1 MSTLLM
7 IDGNSMANRAYY
19 GVPRLTN
26 AKGVPTNAVFGF
38 LNTLQSVVERFKP
51 DELFVA
57 FDISKKVFRHERF
70 ADYKGTRTGMP
81 EDLLTQ
87 MPLIKEA
94 LKYMNIETFGLEGY
108 EADDI
113 IGTMSAHNSALG
125 NESIILSGDRD
136 LFQLVG
142 DHVTVCFPKGKGSDM
157 ELVTPDSLQE
167 VYGLTPE
174 LVIEMKGLM
183 GDKSD
188 NIPGISGVGEKTA
201 KKLLG
206 EYGSV
211 ENLYAHVEDFKGKK
225 LYDKLVDGKD
235 DAFLS
240 KELATIKCD
249 VPIDFES
256 LDFAFDQPDV
266 AALTSFYKKLGLTKL
281 LRKLEADFGT
291 TTLGDPAEDQPELP
305 QGAVCENVETARPL
319 ISEISGERCVMICE
333 VGEDKIPTRFSWRAS
348 EKNYTVVLN
357 DRQEWD
363 RLVDALDP
371 LFDQKKVTV
380 LTDDAKKLAH
390 ALLLA
395 GCLTEQ
401 VKFDVVL
408 SDYLLQP
415 EGGDHDLARVA
426 ESCLG
431 MTIPEGEPEQHFAKL
446 ELVEQLYPQMRAKMA
461 ESGCLNLYLDV
472 ELPLAW
478 ILAQME
484 IIGVRVDTQYL
495 EKLQEEFD
503 ERIKTIEKDI
513 EIMAGEPV
521 NPNSPKQLGHILF
534 EVLELPVVKKTK
546 TGYSTS
552 AEVLETLRDN
562 HPIVGRVLDYRQL
575 AKLKST
581 YVDGLLKLVD
591 QYDRVHTS
599 FNQTVT
605 ATGRLSS
612 TAPNL
617 QNIPVRTEE
626 GKRIRRAFIP
636 IEKKNLLISAD
647 YSQIELRVLAHLSG
661 DDMLMQ
667 AFTNGEDIHRRTASE
682 VFHVPMEEV
691 TADQR
696 RTAKAVNFGIIYG
709 QSDFGLSKE
718 LGISRREAQAYIDL
732 YFSRYPLV
740 QTFINDTIANARET
754 GYVTTML
761 GRRRY
766 IKDINSRNRNL
777 RQFAERTA
785 VNSPIQGTAADIIKL
800 AMLRCDQAIEDHRID
815 AKMLLQVHDELIFE
829 VSRED
834 ALTLSQVVRQCME
847 EAVKLTVPLKVDLKA
862 GFNWQEMEKI

>member
-7 IDGNSMANRAYY
+7 IDGNSMANRAFY
-19 GVPRLTN
+19 GVPHLTN
-26 AKGVPTNAVFGF
+26 AKGVPTNAVYGF
-38 LNTLQSVVERFKP
+38 LNTLQSVIERFQP
-51 DELFVA
+51 DALFVA
-57 FDISKKVFRHERF
+57 FDISKKVFRHERY

-81 EDLLTQ
+81 EDLLVQ

-94 LKYMNIETFGLEGY
+94 LGYMNSETFGIEGY

-113 IGTMSAHNSALG
+113 IGTMSAHQTALG
-125 NESIILSGDRD
+125 GESIILSGDRD
-136 LFQLVG
+136 LFQLVSEQ
-142 DHVTVCFPKGKGSDM
+142 VTVCFPKSKGQEM
-157 ELVTPDSLQE
+157 EIVTPEYLAE
-167 VYGLTPE
+167 HYGLTPAR
-174 LVIEMKGLM
+174 VIEMKGLM

-188 NIPGISGVGEKTA
+188 NIPGINGVGEKTA
-201 KKLLG
+201 KKLLDDY
-206 EYGSV
+206 ETV
-211 ENLYAHVEDFKGKK
+211 ENLYAHLDDLKGKK
-225 LYDKLVDGKD
+225 LYDKLLAGKE
-235 DAFLS
+235 DALLS
-240 KELATIKCD
+240 KELATIKRD
-249 VPIDFES
+249 VPIDFAA
-256 LDFAFDQPDV
+256 LDFSFDQPDV
-266 AALTSFYKKLGLTKL
+266 AALTTFYKELGLTKL
-281 LRKLEADFGT
+281 LRKLEADYGT
-291 TTLGDPAEDQPELP
+291 TTLEDAVEAAPEYTGTL
-305 QGAVCENVETARPL
+305 CENVDVALARL
-319 ISEISGERCVMICE
+319 AAITEERCVLLCE
-333 VGEDKIPTRFSWRAS
+333 VGEDKLPTRFSWRVGGKNATVAVAS
-348 EKNYTVVLN
+348 RH
-357 DRQEWD
+357 DWD
-363 RLVDALDP
+363 RIVDVLDK
-371 LFDQKKVTV
+371 LFEREPFAVY
-380 LTDDAKKLAH
+380 TDDAKKLAH
-390 ALLLA
+390 ALLLS
-395 GCLTEQ
+395 GSYTEQ
-401 VKFDVVL
+401 LRFDVAL
-408 SDYLLQP
+408 AAYLLQP
-415 EGGDHDLARVA
+415 EGEHELERVYEGLLGKSLPEEEPARIFAALEAV
-426 ESCLG
+426 EELQ
-431 MTIPEGEPEQHFAKL
+431 PEMNAG
-446 ELVEQLYPQMRAKMA
+446 LVEIGAAGLY
-461 ESGCLNLYLDV
+461 SNV
-472 ELPLAW
+472 ELPLVW

-484 IIGVRVDTQYL
+484 IVGVRVDVPYL
-495 EKLQEEFD
+495 EKLQVEFD
-503 ERIKTIEKDI
+503 ERIRAIEKDI

-552 AEVLETLRDN
+552 AEVLEALRDS

-591 QYDRVHTS
+591 AHDRVHTS

-667 AFTNGEDIHRRTASE
+667 SFAKGEDIHRRTASE

-691 TADQR
+691 TAEQR

-709 QSDFGLSKE
+709 QTDYGLSRE

-740 QTFINDTIANARET
+740 QTFIHDTIEQARAQ
-754 GYVTTML
+754 GYVTTMM

-800 AMLRCDQAIEDHRID
+800 AMIHCDKAIEDNRLD

-834 ALTLSQVVRQCME
+834 ALGLSLVVRKCME
-847 EAVKLTVPLKVDLKA
+847 DALKLNVPLKVDLKA

>member
-7 IDGNSMANRAYY
+7 IDGNSMANRAFY
-19 GVPRLTN
+19 GVPHLTN
-26 AKGVPTNAVFGF
+26 AKGVPTNAVYGF
-38 LNTLQSVVERFKP
+38 LNTLQAAIERFKP
-51 DELFVA
+51 DALFVA
-57 FDISKKVFRHERF
+57 FDISKKVFRHERY

-94 LKYMNIETFGLEGY
+94 LGYMNIETFGLEGY

-113 IGTMSAHNSALG
+113 IGTMSAHQTALG
-125 NESIILSGDRD
+125 GESIILSGDRD

-142 DHVTVCFPKGKGSDM
+142 EHVTVCFPQSKGQEM
-157 ELVTPDSLQE
+157 EIVTPEYLAE
-167 VYGLTPE
+167 HYALTPE

-188 NIPGISGVGEKTA
+188 NIPGVAGVGEKTA
-201 KKLLG
+201 KKLLAD
-206 EYGSV
+206 YGTV
-211 ENLYAHVEDFKGKK
+211 ENLYAHLEDLKGKK
-225 LYDKLVDGKD
+225 LYDKLLAGKE
-235 DAFLS
+235 DALLS
-240 KELATIKCD
+240 KELATIKRN
-249 VPIDFES
+249 VPIDFEK
-256 LDFAFDQPDV
+256 LDFSFDAPDV
-266 AALTSFYKKLGLTKL
+266 ARLTTFYKELGLTKL
-281 LRKLEADFGT
+281 LRKLEAEFGT
-291 TTLGDPAEDQPELP
+291 TTLEDVAAEAPSYEGTVCADVDQALALLAAITE
-305 QGAVCENVETARPL
+305 
-319 ISEISGERCVMICE
+319 ERCVLLCE
-333 VGEDKIPTRFSWRAS
+333 VGDEKLPTRFSWRVGGKNATVAVAS
-348 EKNYTVVLN
+348 RH
-357 DRQEWD
+357 DWD
-363 RLVDALDP
+363 RIVDVLDK
-371 LFDQKKVTV
+371 LFEREPFAVY
-380 LTDDAKKLAH
+380 TDDAKKLAH
-390 ALLLA
+390 ALLLS
-395 GCLTEQ
+395 GSYTEQ
-401 VKFDVVL
+401 LRFDVAL
-408 SDYLLQP
+408 AAYLLQP
-415 EGGDHDLARVA
+415 EGEHELERVY
-426 ESCLG
+426 EGMLG
-431 MTIPEGEPEQHFAKL
+431 KSLPEEEPGRIFAAL
-446 ELVEQLYPQMRAKMA
+446 EAVEELQPEMNAGLVEIGAAGLY
-461 ESGCLNLYLDV
+461 SNV
-472 ELPLAW
+472 ELPLVW

-484 IIGVRVDTQYL
+484 IVGVKVDVPYL
-495 EKLQEEFD
+495 EKLQVEFD
-503 ERIKTIEKDI
+503 ERIRAIEKDI
-513 EIMAGEPV
+513 EVLAGEPV

-552 AEVLETLRDN
+552 AEVLEALRDS

-591 QYDRVHTS
+591 AHDRVHTS

-667 AFTNGEDIHRRTASE
+667 SFAKGEDIHRRTASE

-691 TADQR
+691 TAEQR

-709 QSDFGLSKE
+709 QTDYGLSRE

-740 QTFINDTIANARET
+740 QTFIHDTIEQARAQ
-754 GYVTTML
+754 GYVTTMM

-800 AMLRCDQAIEDHRID
+800 AMIHCDKAIEDNRLD

-834 ALTLSQVVRQCME
+834 ALGLSLVVRKCME
-847 EAVKLTVPLKVDLKA
+847 DALKLNVPLKVDLKA

>member
-7 IDGNSMANRAYY
+7 IDGNSMANRAFY
-19 GVPRLTN
+19 GVPHLTN
-26 AKGVPTNAVFGF
+26 AKGVPTNAVYGF
-38 LNTLQSVVERFKP
+38 LNTLQAAIERFKP
-51 DELFVA
+51 DALFVA
-57 FDISKKVFRHERF
+57 FDISKKVFRHERY

-81 EDLLTQ
+81 EDLLVQ

-94 LKYMNIETFGLEGY
+94 LSYMNIETFGLEGY

-113 IGTMSAHNSALG
+113 IGTMSAHQTALG
-125 NESIILSGDRD
+125 GESIILSGDRD

-142 DHVTVCFPKGKGSDM
+142 EHVTVCFPQSKGQEM
-157 ELVTPDSLQE
+157 EIVTPEYLAE
-167 VYGLTPE
+167 HYALTPE

-188 NIPGISGVGEKTA
+188 NIPGVAGVGEKTA
-201 KKLLG
+201 KKLLAD
-206 EYGSV
+206 YGTV
-211 ENLYAHVEDFKGKK
+211 ENLYAHLEDLKGKK
-225 LYDKLVDGKD
+225 LYDKLLAGKE
-235 DAFLS
+235 DALLS
-240 KELATIKCD
+240 KELATIKRD
-249 VPIDFES
+249 VPIDFEK
-256 LDFAFDQPDV
+256 LDFSFDAPDV
-266 AALTSFYKKLGLTKL
+266 ARLTTFYKELGLTKL
-281 LRKLEADFGT
+281 LRKLEAEFGT
-291 TTLGDPAEDQPELP
+291 TTLEDVAAEAPSYEGTVCADVDQALALLAAITE
-305 QGAVCENVETARPL
+305 
-319 ISEISGERCVMICE
+319 ERCVLLCE
-333 VGEDKIPTRFSWRAS
+333 VGDEKLPTRFSWRVGGKNATVAVAS
-348 EKNYTVVLN
+348 RH
-357 DRQEWD
+357 DWD
-363 RLVDALDP
+363 RIVDVLDK
-371 LFDQKKVTV
+371 LFEREPFAVY
-380 LTDDAKKLAH
+380 TDDAKKLAH
-390 ALLLA
+390 ALLLS
-395 GCLTEQ
+395 GSYTEQ
-401 VKFDVVL
+401 LRFDVAL
-408 SDYLLQP
+408 AAYLLQP
-415 EGGDHDLARVA
+415 EGEHELERVY
-426 ESCLG
+426 EGLLG
-431 MTIPEGEPEQHFAKL
+431 KSLPEEEPGRIFAAL
-446 ELVEQLYPQMRAKMA
+446 EAIEELQPEMNAGLVESGAAGLY
-461 ESGCLNLYLDV
+461 SNV
-472 ELPLAW
+472 ELPLVW

-484 IIGVRVDTQYL
+484 IVGVKVDVPYL
-495 EKLQEEFD
+495 EKLQVEFD
-503 ERIKTIEKDI
+503 ERIRAIEKDI
-513 EIMAGEPV
+513 EVLAGEPV

-552 AEVLETLRDN
+552 AEVLEALRDD

-591 QYDRVHTS
+591 AHDRVHTS

-667 AFTNGEDIHRRTASE
+667 SFAKGEDIHRRTASE

-691 TADQR
+691 TAEQR

-709 QSDFGLSKE
+709 QTDYGLSKE

-740 QTFINDTIANARET
+740 QTFIHDTIEQARAQ
-754 GYVTTML
+754 GYVTTMM

-800 AMLRCDQAIEDHRID
+800 AMIHCDKAIEDNRLD

-834 ALTLSQVVRQCME
+834 ALGLSLVVRKCME
-847 EAVKLTVPLKVDLKA
+847 DALKLNVPLKVDLKA

>member
-7 IDGNSMANRAYY
+7 IDGNSMANRAFY
-19 GVPRLTN
+19 GVPHLTN
-26 AKGVPTNAVFGF
+26 AKGVPTNAVYGF
-38 LNTLQSVVERFKP
+38 LNTLQAAIERFKP
-51 DELFVA
+51 DALFVA
-57 FDISKKVFRHERF
+57 FDISKKVFRHERY

-94 LKYMNIETFGLEGY
+94 LGYMNIETFGIEGY

-113 IGTMSAHNSALG
+113 IGTMSAHQSAAG
-125 NESIILSGDRD
+125 GESIILSGDRD

-142 DHVTVCFPKGKGSDM
+142 EHVTVCFPQSKGQEM
-157 ELVTPDSLQE
+157 EIVTPEYLAE
-167 VYGLTPE
+167 HYALTPE

-188 NIPGISGVGEKTA
+188 NIPGVAGVGEKTA
-201 KKLLG
+201 KKLLDDY
-206 EYGSV
+206 ETV
-211 ENLYAHVEDFKGKK
+211 ENLYAHLEDLKGKK
-225 LYDKLVDGKD
+225 LYDKLLAGKEN
-235 DAFLS
+235 ALLS
-240 KELATIKCD
+240 KELATIKRD
-249 VPIDFES
+249 VPIDFEK
-256 LDFAFDQPDV
+256 LDFSFDAPDV
-266 AALTSFYKKLGLTKL
+266 ARLTTFYKELGLTKL
-281 LRKLEADFGT
+281 LRKLEAEFGT
-291 TTLGDPAEDQPELP
+291 TTLEDVAEEAPSYEGTVCADVDQALALLAAITE
-305 QGAVCENVETARPL
+305 
-319 ISEISGERCVMICE
+319 ERCVLLCE
-333 VGEDKIPTRFSWRAS
+333 VGEEKLPTRFSWRVGG
-348 EKNYTVVLN
+348 KNATVQIATRH
-357 DRQEWD
+357 DWD
-363 RLVDALDP
+363 RIVDVLDK
-371 LFDQKKVTV
+371 LFEREPFAVY
-380 LTDDAKKLAH
+380 TDDAKKLAH
-390 ALLLA
+390 ALLLS
-395 GCLTEQ
+395 GSYTEQ
-401 VKFDVVL
+401 LRFDVAL
-408 SDYLLQP
+408 AAYLLQP
-415 EGGDHDLARVA
+415 EGEHELERVY
-426 ESCLG
+426 EGLLG
-431 MTIPEGEPEQHFAKL
+431 KSLPEEEPGRIFAAL
-446 ELVEQLYPQMRAKMA
+446 EAVEELQPEMNAGLVEIGAAGLY
-461 ESGCLNLYLDV
+461 SNV
-472 ELPLAW
+472 ELPLVW

-484 IIGVRVDTQYL
+484 IVGVKVDVPYL
-495 EKLQEEFD
+495 EKLQVEFD
-503 ERIKTIEKDI
+503 ERIRAIEKDI
-513 EIMAGEPV
+513 EVLAGEPV

-534 EVLELPVVKKTK
+534 EVLELPGVKKTK

-552 AEVLETLRDN
+552 AEVLEALRDS

-591 QYDRVHTS
+591 AHDRVHTS

-667 AFTNGEDIHRRTASE
+667 SFAKGEDIHRRTASE

-691 TADQR
+691 TAEQR

-709 QSDFGLSKE
+709 QTDYGLSRE

-740 QTFINDTIANARET
+740 QTFIHDTIEQARAQ
-754 GYVTTML
+754 GYVTTMM

-800 AMLRCDQAIEDHRID
+800 AMIHCDKAIEDNRLD

-834 ALTLSQVVRQCME
+834 ALGLSLVVRKCME
-847 EAVKLTVPLKVDLKA
+847 DALKLNVPLKVDLKA

>member
-7 IDGNSMANRAYY
+7 IDGNSMANRAFY
-19 GVPRLTN
+19 GVPHLTN
-26 AKGVPTNAVFGF
+26 AKGVPTNAVYGF
-38 LNTLQSVVERFKP
+38 LNTLQAAIERFKP
-51 DELFVA
+51 DALFVA
-57 FDISKKVFRHERF
+57 FDISKKVFRHERY

-81 EDLLTQ
+81 EDLLVQ

-94 LKYMNIETFGLEGY
+94 LSYMNIETFGLEGY

-113 IGTMSAHNSALG
+113 IGTMSAHQTALG
-125 NESIILSGDRD
+125 GESIILSGDRD

-142 DHVTVCFPKGKGSDM
+142 EHVTVCFPQSKGQEM
-157 ELVTPDSLQE
+157 EIVTPEYLAE
-167 VYGLTPE
+167 HYALTPE

-188 NIPGISGVGEKTA
+188 NIPGINGVGEKTA
-201 KKLLG
+201 KKLLAD
-206 EYGSV
+206 YGTV
-211 ENLYAHVEDFKGKK
+211 ENLYAHLEDLKGKK
-225 LYDKLVDGKD
+225 LYDKLLAGKE
-235 DAFLS
+235 DALLS
-240 KELATIKCD
+240 KELATIKRD
-249 VPIDFES
+249 VPIDFEK
-256 LDFAFDQPDV
+256 LDFSFDAPDV
-266 AALTSFYKKLGLTKL
+266 ARLTTFYKELGLTKL
-281 LRKLEADFGT
+281 LRKLEAEFGT
-291 TTLGDPAEDQPELP
+291 TTLEDVAAEAPSYEGTVCADVDQALALLAAITE
-305 QGAVCENVETARPL
+305 
-319 ISEISGERCVMICE
+319 ERCVLLCE
-333 VGEDKIPTRFSWRAS
+333 VNEEKLPTRFSWRVGG
-348 EKNYTVVLN
+348 KNATVQIATRH
-357 DRQEWD
+357 DWD
-363 RLVDALDP
+363 RIVDVLDK
-371 LFDQKKVTV
+371 LFEREPFAVY
-380 LTDDAKKLAH
+380 TDDAKKLAH
-390 ALLLA
+390 ALLLS
-395 GCLTEQ
+395 GSYTEQ
-401 VKFDVVL
+401 LRFDVAL
-408 SDYLLQP
+408 AAYLLQP
-415 EGGDHDLARVA
+415 EGEHELERVY
-426 ESCLG
+426 EGMLG
-431 MTIPEGEPEQHFAKL
+431 KSLPEEEPGRIFAAL
-446 ELVEQLYPQMRAKMA
+446 EAIEELQPEMNAGLVESGAAGLY
-461 ESGCLNLYLDV
+461 SNV
-472 ELPLAW
+472 ELPLVW

-484 IIGVRVDTQYL
+484 IVGVKVDVPYL
-495 EKLQEEFD
+495 EKLQVEFD
-503 ERIKTIEKDI
+503 ERIRAIEKDI
-513 EIMAGEPV
+513 EMLAGEPV

-552 AEVLETLRDN
+552 AEVLEALRDS

-591 QYDRVHTS
+591 AHDRVHTS

-667 AFTNGEDIHRRTASE
+667 SFAKGEDIHRRTASE

-691 TADQR
+691 TAEQR

-709 QSDFGLSKE
+709 QTDYGLSRE

-740 QTFINDTIANARET
+740 QTFIHDTIEQARAQ
-754 GYVTTML
+754 GYVTTMM

-800 AMLRCDQAIEDHRID
+800 AMIHCDKAIEDNRLD

-834 ALTLSQVVRQCME
+834 ALGLSLVVRKCME
-847 EAVKLTVPLKVDLKA
+847 DALKLNVPLKVDLKA

>member
-7 IDGNSMANRAYY
+7 IDGNSMANRAFY
-19 GVPRLTN
+19 GVPHLTN
-26 AKGVPTNAVFGF
+26 AKGVPTNAVYGF
-38 LNTLQSVVERFKP
+38 LNTLQAAIERFKP
-51 DELFVA
+51 DALFVA
-57 FDISKKVFRHERF
+57 FDISKKVFRHERY

-81 EDLLTQ
+81 EDLLVQ

-94 LKYMNIETFGLEGY
+94 LSYMNIETFGLEGY

-113 IGTMSAHNSALG
+113 IGTMSAHQTALG
-125 NESIILSGDRD
+125 GESIILSGDRD

-142 DHVTVCFPKGKGSDM
+142 EHVTVCFPQSKGQEM
-157 ELVTPDSLQE
+157 EIVTPEYLAE
-167 VYGLTPE
+167 HYALTPE

-188 NIPGISGVGEKTA
+188 NIPGVAGVGEKTA
-201 KKLLG
+201 KKLLAD
-206 EYGSV
+206 YGTV
-211 ENLYAHVEDFKGKK
+211 ENLYAHLEDLKGKK
-225 LYDKLVDGKD
+225 LYDKLLAGKE
-235 DAFLS
+235 DALLS
-240 KELATIKCD
+240 KELATIKRD
-249 VPIDFES
+249 VPIDFEK
-256 LDFAFDQPDV
+256 LDFSFDAPDV
-266 AALTSFYKKLGLTKL
+266 ARLTTFYKELGLTKL
-281 LRKLEADFGT
+281 LRKLEAEFGT
-291 TTLGDPAEDQPELP
+291 TTLEDVAAEAPSYEGTVCADVDQALALLAAITE
-305 QGAVCENVETARPL
+305 
-319 ISEISGERCVMICE
+319 ERCVLLCE
-333 VGEDKIPTRFSWRAS
+333 VGDEKLPTRFSWRVGG
-348 EKNYTVVLN
+348 KNATVQIATRH
-357 DRQEWD
+357 DWD
-363 RLVDALDP
+363 RIVDVLDK
-371 LFDQKKVTV
+371 LFEREPFAVY
-380 LTDDAKKLAH
+380 TDDAKKLAH
-390 ALLLA
+390 ALLLS
-395 GCLTEQ
+395 GSYTEQ
-401 VKFDVVL
+401 LRFDVAL
-408 SDYLLQP
+408 AAYLLQP
-415 EGGDHDLARVA
+415 EGEHELERVY
-426 ESCLG
+426 EGLLG
-431 MTIPEGEPEQHFAKL
+431 KSLPEEEPGRIFAAL
-446 ELVEQLYPQMRAKMA
+446 EAVEELQPEMNAGLVEIGAAGLY
-461 ESGCLNLYLDV
+461 SNV
-472 ELPLAW
+472 ELPLVW

-484 IIGVRVDTQYL
+484 IVGVKVDVPYL
-495 EKLQEEFD
+495 EKLQVEFD
-503 ERIKTIEKDI
+503 ERIRAIEKDI
-513 EIMAGEPV
+513 EVLAGEPV

-552 AEVLETLRDN
+552 AEVLEALRDS

-591 QYDRVHTS
+591 AHDRVHTS

-667 AFTNGEDIHRRTASE
+667 SFAKGEDIHRRTASE

-691 TADQR
+691 TAEQR

-709 QSDFGLSKE
+709 QTDYGLSRE

-740 QTFINDTIANARET
+740 QTFIHDTIEQARAQ
-754 GYVTTML
+754 GYVTTMM

-800 AMLRCDQAIEDHRID
+800 AMIHCDKAIEDNRLD

-834 ALTLSQVVRQCME
+834 ALGLSLVVRKCME
-847 EAVKLTVPLKVDLKA
+847 DALKLNVPLKVDLKA

>member
-7 IDGNSMANRAYY
+7 IDGNSMANRAFY
-19 GVPRLTN
+19 GVPHLTN
-26 AKGVPTNAVFGF
+26 AKGVPTNAVYGF
-38 LNTLQSVVERFKP
+38 LNTLQAAIERFKP
-51 DELFVA
+51 DALFVA
-57 FDISKKVFRHERF
+57 FDISKKVFRHERY

-81 EDLLTQ
+81 EDLLVQ

-94 LKYMNIETFGLEGY
+94 LSYMNIETFGIEGY

-113 IGTMSAHNSALG
+113 IGTMSAHQTALG
-125 NESIILSGDRD
+125 GESIILSGDRD

-142 DHVTVCFPKGKGSDM
+142 EHVTVCFPQSKGQEM
-157 ELVTPDSLQE
+157 EIVTPEYLAE
-167 VYGLTPE
+167 HYTLTPE

-188 NIPGISGVGEKTA
+188 NIPGVAGVGEKTA
-201 KKLLG
+201 KKLLAD
-206 EYGSV
+206 YGTV
-211 ENLYAHVEDFKGKK
+211 ENLYAHLDDLKGKK
-225 LYDKLVDGKD
+225 LYDKLLAGKE
-235 DAFLS
+235 DALLS
-240 KELATIKCD
+240 KELATIKRD
-249 VPIDFES
+249 VPIDFEK
-256 LDFAFDQPDV
+256 LDFSFDAPDV
-266 AALTSFYKKLGLTKL
+266 ARLTTFYKELGLTKL
-281 LRKLEADFGT
+281 LRKLEAEFGT
-291 TTLGDPAEDQPELP
+291 TTLEDVAAEAPSYEGTVCADVDQALALLATITE
-305 QGAVCENVETARPL
+305 
-319 ISEISGERCVMICE
+319 ERCVLLCE
-333 VGEDKIPTRFSWRAS
+333 VNDEKLPTRFSWRVGGKNATVAVAS
-348 EKNYTVVLN
+348 RH
-357 DRQEWD
+357 DWD
-363 RLVDALDP
+363 RIVDVLDK
-371 LFDQKKVTV
+371 LFEREPFAVY
-380 LTDDAKKLAH
+380 TDDAKKLAH
-390 ALLLA
+390 ALLLS
-395 GCLTEQ
+395 GSYTEQ
-401 VKFDVVL
+401 LRFDVAL
-408 SDYLLQP
+408 AAYLLQP
-415 EGGDHDLARVA
+415 EGEHELERVYEGLLGKSLPEEEPARIFA
-426 ESCLG
+426 ALEAIEELQ
-431 MTIPEGEPEQHFAKL
+431 PEMNAG
-446 ELVEQLYPQMRAKMA
+446 LVEIGAAGLY
-461 ESGCLNLYLDV
+461 SNV
-472 ELPLAW
+472 ELPLVW

-484 IIGVRVDTQYL
+484 IVGVKVDVPYL
-495 EKLQEEFD
+495 EKLQVEFD
-503 ERIKTIEKDI
+503 ERIRAIEKDI
-513 EIMAGEPV
+513 EVLAGEPV

-552 AEVLETLRDN
+552 AEVLEALRDS

-591 QYDRVHTS
+591 AHDRVHTS

-667 AFTNGEDIHRRTASE
+667 SFAKGEDIHRRTASE

-691 TADQR
+691 TAEQR

-709 QSDFGLSKE
+709 QTDYGLSRE

-740 QTFINDTIANARET
+740 QTFIHDTIEQARAQ
-754 GYVTTML
+754 GYVTTMM

-800 AMLRCDQAIEDHRID
+800 AMIHCDKAIEDNRLD

-834 ALTLSQVVRQCME
+834 ALGLSLVVRKCME
-847 EAVKLTVPLKVDLKA
+847 DALKLNVPLKVDLKA

>member
-7 IDGNSMANRAYY
+7 IDGNSMANRAFY
-19 GVPRLTN
+19 GVPHLTN
-26 AKGVPTNAVFGF
+26 AKGVPTNAVYGF
-38 LNTLQSVVERFKP
+38 LNTLQAAIERFKP
-51 DELFVA
+51 DALFVA
-57 FDISKKVFRHERF
+57 FDISKKVFRHERY

-81 EDLLTQ
+81 EDLLVQ

-94 LKYMNIETFGLEGY
+94 LSYMNIETFGLEGY

-113 IGTMSAHNSALG
+113 IGTMSAHQTALG
-125 NESIILSGDRD
+125 GESIILSGDRD

-142 DHVTVCFPKGKGSDM
+142 EHVTVCFPQSKGQEM
-157 ELVTPDSLQE
+157 EIVTPEYLAE
-167 VYGLTPE
+167 RYALTPE

-188 NIPGISGVGEKTA
+188 NIPGVAGVGEKTA
-201 KKLLG
+201 KKLLAD
-206 EYGSV
+206 YGTV
-211 ENLYAHVEDFKGKK
+211 ENLYAHLEDLKGKK
-225 LYDKLVDGKD
+225 LYDKLLAGKE
-235 DAFLS
+235 DALLS
-240 KELATIKCD
+240 KELATIKRD
-249 VPIDFES
+249 VPIDFEK
-256 LDFAFDQPDV
+256 LDFSFDAPDV
-266 AALTSFYKKLGLTKL
+266 ARLTTFYKELGLTKL
-281 LRKLEADFGT
+281 LRKLEAEFGT
-291 TTLGDPAEDQPELP
+291 TTLEDVAAEAPSYEGTVCADVDQALALLAAITE
-305 QGAVCENVETARPL
+305 
-319 ISEISGERCVMICE
+319 ERCVLLCE
-333 VGEDKIPTRFSWRAS
+333 VNDEKLPTRFSWRVGGKNATVAVAS
-348 EKNYTVVLN
+348 RH
-357 DRQEWD
+357 DWD
-363 RLVDALDP
+363 RIVDVLDK
-371 LFDQKKVTV
+371 LFEREPFAVY
-380 LTDDAKKLAH
+380 TDDAKKLAH
-390 ALLLA
+390 ALLLS
-395 GCLTEQ
+395 GSYTEQ
-401 VKFDVVL
+401 LRFDVAL
-408 SDYLLQP
+408 AAYLLQP
-415 EGGDHDLARVA
+415 EGEHELERVY
-426 ESCLG
+426 EGLLG
-431 MTIPEGEPEQHFAKL
+431 KSLPEEEPGRIFAAL
-446 ELVEQLYPQMRAKMA
+446 EAVEELQPEMNAGLVEIGAAGLY
-461 ESGCLNLYLDV
+461 SNV
-472 ELPLAW
+472 ELPLVW

-484 IIGVRVDTQYL
+484 IVGVKVDVPYL
-495 EKLQEEFD
+495 EKLQVEFD
-503 ERIKTIEKDI
+503 ERIRAIEKDI
-513 EIMAGEPV
+513 EVLAGEPV

-546 TGYSTS
+546 MGYSTS
-552 AEVLETLRDN
+552 AEVLEALRDS

-591 QYDRVHTS
+591 AHDRVHTS

-667 AFTNGEDIHRRTASE
+667 SFAKGEDIHRRTASE

-691 TADQR
+691 TAEQR

-709 QSDFGLSKE
+709 QTDYGLSRE

-740 QTFINDTIANARET
+740 QTFIHDTIEQARAQ
-754 GYVTTML
+754 GYVTTMM

-800 AMLRCDQAIEDHRID
+800 AMIHCDKAIEDNRLD

-834 ALTLSQVVRQCME
+834 ALGLSLVVRKCME
-847 EAVKLTVPLKVDLKA
+847 DALKLNVPLKVDLKA

>member
-7 IDGNSMANRAYY
+7 IDGNSMANRAFY
-19 GVPRLTN
+19 GVPHLTN
-26 AKGVPTNAVFGF
+26 AKGVPTNAVYGF
-38 LNTLQSVVERFKP
+38 LNTLQAAIERFKP
-51 DELFVA
+51 DALFVA
-57 FDISKKVFRHERF
+57 FDISKKVFRHERY

-81 EDLLTQ
+81 EDLLVQ

-94 LKYMNIETFGLEGY
+94 LSYMNIETFGIEGY

-113 IGTMSAHNSALG
+113 IGTMSAHQTALG
-125 NESIILSGDRD
+125 GESIILSGDRD

-142 DHVTVCFPKGKGSDM
+142 EHVTVCFPQSKGQEM
-157 ELVTPDSLQE
+157 EIVTPEYLAE
-167 VYGLTPE
+167 HYALTPE

-188 NIPGISGVGEKTA
+188 NIPGVAGVGEKTA
-201 KKLLG
+201 KKLLAD
-206 EYGSV
+206 YGTV
-211 ENLYAHVEDFKGKK
+211 ENLYAHLEDLKGKK
-225 LYDKLVDGKD
+225 LYDKLLAGKE
-235 DAFLS
+235 DALLS
-240 KELATIKCD
+240 KELATIKRD
-249 VPIDFES
+249 VPIDFEK
-256 LDFAFDQPDV
+256 LDFSFDAPDV
-266 AALTSFYKKLGLTKL
+266 ARLTTFYKELGLTKL
-281 LRKLEADFGT
+281 LRKLEAEFGT
-291 TTLGDPAEDQPELP
+291 TTLEDVAAEAPSYEGTVCADVDQALALLAAITE
-305 QGAVCENVETARPL
+305 
-319 ISEISGERCVMICE
+319 ERCVLLCE
-333 VGEDKIPTRFSWRAS
+333 VGEDKLPRQLSWRVGG
-348 EKNYTVVLN
+348 KNATVQIATRH
-357 DRQEWD
+357 DWD
-363 RLVDALDP
+363 RIVDVLDK
-371 LFDQKKVTV
+371 LFEREPFAVY
-380 LTDDAKKLAH
+380 TDDAKKLAH
-390 ALLLA
+390 ALLLS
-395 GCLTEQ
+395 GSYTEQ
-401 VKFDVVL
+401 LRFDVAL
-408 SDYLLQP
+408 AAYLLQP
-415 EGGDHDLARVA
+415 EGEHELERVY
-426 ESCLG
+426 EGLLG
-431 MTIPEGEPEQHFAKL
+431 KSLPEEEPGRIFAAL
-446 ELVEQLYPQMRAKMA
+446 EAIEELQPEMNAGLVESGAAGLY
-461 ESGCLNLYLDV
+461 SNV
-472 ELPLAW
+472 ELPLVW

-484 IIGVRVDTQYL
+484 IVGVKVDVPYL
-495 EKLQEEFD
+495 EKLQVEFD
-503 ERIKTIEKDI
+503 ERIRAIEKDI
-513 EIMAGEPV
+513 EVLAGEPV

-552 AEVLETLRDN
+552 AEVLEALRDS

-591 QYDRVHTS
+591 AHDRVHTS

-667 AFTNGEDIHRRTASE
+667 SFAKGEDIHRRTASE

-691 TADQR
+691 TAEQR

-709 QSDFGLSKE
+709 QTDYGLSRE

-740 QTFINDTIANARET
+740 QTFIHDTIEQARAQ
-754 GYVTTML
+754 GYVTTMM

-800 AMLRCDQAIEDHRID
+800 AMIHCDKAIEDNRLD

-834 ALTLSQVVRQCME
+834 ALGLSLVVRKCME
-847 EAVKLTVPLKVDLKA
+847 DALKLNVPLKVDLKA

>member
-7 IDGNSMANRAYY
+7 IDGNSMANRAFY
-19 GVPRLTN
+19 GVPHLTN
-26 AKGVPTNAVFGF
+26 AKGVPTNAVYGF
-38 LNTLQSVVERFKP
+38 LNTLQAAIERFKP
-51 DELFVA
+51 DALFVA
-57 FDISKKVFRHERF
+57 FDISKKVFRHERY

-81 EDLLTQ
+81 EDLLVQ

-94 LKYMNIETFGLEGY
+94 LGYMNIETFGLEGY

-113 IGTMSAHNSALG
+113 IGTMSAHQTALG
-125 NESIILSGDRD
+125 GESIILSGDRD

-142 DHVTVCFPKGKGSDM
+142 EHVTVCFPQSKGQEM
-157 ELVTPDSLQE
+157 EIVTPEYLAE
-167 VYGLTPE
+167 HYALTPE

-188 NIPGISGVGEKTA
+188 NIPGVAGVGEKTA
-201 KKLLG
+201 KKLLAD
-206 EYGSV
+206 YGTV
-211 ENLYAHVEDFKGKK
+211 ENLYAHLEDLKGKK
-225 LYDKLVDGKD
+225 LYDKLLAGKE
-235 DAFLS
+235 DALLS
-240 KELATIKCD
+240 KELATIKRD
-249 VPIDFES
+249 VPIDFEK
-256 LDFAFDQPDV
+256 LDFSFDAPDV
-266 AALTSFYKKLGLTKL
+266 ARLTTFYKELGLTKL
-281 LRKLEADFGT
+281 LRKLEAEFGT
-291 TTLGDPAEDQPELP
+291 TTLEDVAAEAPSYEGTVCADVDQALALLAAITE
-305 QGAVCENVETARPL
+305 
-319 ISEISGERCVMICE
+319 ERCVLLCE
-333 VGEDKIPTRFSWRAS
+333 VGEDKLPTRFSWRVGGKNATVAVAS
-348 EKNYTVVLN
+348 RH
-357 DRQEWD
+357 DWD
-363 RLVDALDP
+363 RIVDVLDK
-371 LFDQKKVTV
+371 LFEREPFAVY
-380 LTDDAKKLAH
+380 TDDAKKLAH
-390 ALLLA
+390 ALLLS
-395 GCLTEQ
+395 GSYTEQ
-401 VKFDVVL
+401 LRFDVAL
-408 SDYLLQP
+408 AAYLLQP
-415 EGGDHDLARVA
+415 EGEHELERVY
-426 ESCLG
+426 EGLLG
-431 MTIPEGEPEQHFAKL
+431 KSLPEEEPGRIFAAL
-446 ELVEQLYPQMRAKMA
+446 EAIEELQPEMNAGLVEIGAAGLY
-461 ESGCLNLYLDV
+461 SNV
-472 ELPLAW
+472 ELPLVW

-484 IIGVRVDTQYL
+484 IVGVRVDVPYL
-495 EKLQEEFD
+495 EKLQVEFD
-503 ERIKTIEKDI
+503 ERIRAIEKDI
-513 EIMAGEPV
+513 EVLAGEPV

-552 AEVLETLRDN
+552 AEVLEALRDS

-591 QYDRVHTS
+591 AHDRVHTS

-667 AFTNGEDIHRRTASE
+667 SFAKGEDIHRRTASE

-691 TADQR
+691 TAEQR

-709 QSDFGLSKE
+709 QTDCGLSRE

-740 QTFINDTIANARET
+740 QTFIHDTIEQARAQ
-754 GYVTTML
+754 GYVTTMM

-800 AMLRCDQAIEDHRID
+800 AMIHCDKAIEDNRLD

-834 ALTLSQVVRQCME
+834 ALGLSLVVRKCME
-847 EAVKLTVPLKVDLKA
+847 DALKLNVPLKVDLKA

>member
-7 IDGNSMANRAYY
+7 IDGNSMVNRAFY
-19 GVPRLTN
+19 GVPHLTN
-26 AKGVPTNAVFGF
+26 AKGVPTNAVYGF
-38 LNTLQSVVERFKP
+38 LNTLQAAIERFKP
-51 DELFVA
+51 DALFVA

-81 EDLLTQ
+81 EDLLVQ

-94 LKYMNIETFGLEGY
+94 LGYMNIETFGIEGY

-113 IGTMSAHNSALG
+113 IGTMSAHQSAAG
-125 NESIILSGDRD
+125 GESIILSGDRD
-136 LFQLVG
+136 LFQLVSEQ
-142 DHVTVCFPKGKGSDM
+142 VTVCFPKSKGQEM
-157 ELVTPDSLQE
+157 EIVTPEYLAE
-167 VYGLTPE
+167 HYGLTPAR
-174 LVIEMKGLM
+174 VIEMKGLM

-188 NIPGISGVGEKTA
+188 NIPGINGVGEKTA
-201 KKLLG
+201 KKLLDDY
-206 EYGSV
+206 ETV
-211 ENLYAHVEDFKGKK
+211 ENLYAHLDDLKGKK
-225 LYDKLVDGKD
+225 LYDKLLAGKE
-235 DAFLS
+235 DALLS
-240 KELATIKCD
+240 KELATIKRD
-249 VPIDFES
+249 VPIDFAA
-256 LDFAFDQPDV
+256 LDFSFDAPDV
-266 AALTSFYKKLGLTKL
+266 ARLTTFYKELGLTKL
-281 LRKLEADFGT
+281 LRKLEAEFGT
-291 TTLGDPAEDQPELP
+291 TTLEDVAEEAPSYEGTVCADVDQALALLAAITE
-305 QGAVCENVETARPL
+305 
-319 ISEISGERCVMICE
+319 ERCVLLCE
-333 VGEDKIPTRFSWRAS
+333 VNDEKLPTRFSWRVGG
-348 EKNYTVVLN
+348 KNATVAV
-357 DRQEWD
+357 DSRHDWD
-363 RLVDALDP
+363 RIVDVLDK
-371 LFDQKKVTV
+371 LFEREPFAVY
-380 LTDDAKKLAH
+380 TDDAKKLAH
-390 ALLLA
+390 ALLLS
-395 GCLTEQ
+395 GSYTEQ
-401 VKFDVVL
+401 LRFDVAL
-408 SDYLLQP
+408 AAYLLQP
-415 EGGDHDLARVA
+415 EGEHELERVY
-426 ESCLG
+426 EGLLG
-431 MTIPEGEPEQHFAKL
+431 KSLPEEEPGRIFAAL
-446 ELVEQLYPQMRAKMA
+446 EAVEELQPEMNAGLVEIGAAGLY
-461 ESGCLNLYLDV
+461 SNV
-472 ELPLAW
+472 ELPLVW

-484 IIGVRVDTQYL
+484 IVGVKVDVPYL
-495 EKLQEEFD
+495 EKLQVEFND
-503 ERIKTIEKDI
+503 RIQAIEKDI

-552 AEVLETLRDN
+552 AEVLEALRDS

-591 QYDRVHTS
+591 AHDRVHTS

-667 AFTNGEDIHRRTASE
+667 SFAKGEDIHRRTASE

-691 TADQR
+691 TAEQR

-709 QSDFGLSKE
+709 QTDYGLSRE

-740 QTFINDTIANARET
+740 QTFIHDTIEQARAQ
-754 GYVTTML
+754 GYVTTMM

-800 AMLRCDQAIEDHRID
+800 AMIHCDKAIEDNRLD

-834 ALTLSQVVRQCME
+834 ALGLSLVVRKCME
-847 EAVKLTVPLKVDLKA
+847 DALKLNVPLKVDLKA

>member
-7 IDGNSMANRAYY
+7 IDGNSMANRAFY
-19 GVPRLTN
+19 GVPHLTN
-26 AKGVPTNAVFGF
+26 AKGVPTNAVYGF
-38 LNTLQSVVERFKP
+38 LNTLQAAIERFKP
-51 DELFVA
+51 DALFVA
-57 FDISKKVFRHERF
+57 FDISKKVFRHERY

-81 EDLLTQ
+81 EDLLVQ

-94 LKYMNIETFGLEGY
+94 LSYMNIETFGLEGY

-113 IGTMSAHNSALG
+113 IGTMSAHQSAAG
-125 NESIILSGDRD
+125 GESIILSGDRD

-142 DHVTVCFPKGKGSDM
+142 EHVTVCFPQSKGQEM
-157 ELVTPDSLQE
+157 EIVTPEYLAE
-167 VYGLTPE
+167 HYALTPE

-188 NIPGISGVGEKTA
+188 NIPGVAGVGEKTA
-201 KKLLG
+201 KKLLAD
-206 EYGSV
+206 YGTV
-211 ENLYAHVEDFKGKK
+211 ENLYAHLEDLKGKK
-225 LYDKLVDGKD
+225 LYDKLLAGKE
-235 DAFLS
+235 DALLS
-240 KELATIKCD
+240 KELATIKRD
-249 VPIDFES
+249 VPIDFEK
-256 LDFAFDQPDV
+256 LDFSFDAPDV
-266 AALTSFYKKLGLTKL
+266 ARLTTFYKELGLTKL
-281 LRKLEADFGT
+281 LRKLEAEFGT
-291 TTLGDPAEDQPELP
+291 TTLEDVAAEAPSYEGTVCADVDQALALLAAITE
-305 QGAVCENVETARPL
+305 
-319 ISEISGERCVMICE
+319 ERCVLLCE
-333 VGEDKIPTRFSWRAS
+333 VNDEKLPTRFSWRVGGKNATVAVAS
-348 EKNYTVVLN
+348 RH
-357 DRQEWD
+357 DWD
-363 RLVDALDP
+363 RIVDVLDK
-371 LFDQKKVTV
+371 LFEREPFAVY
-380 LTDDAKKLAH
+380 TDDAKKLAH
-390 ALLLA
+390 ALLLS
-395 GCLTEQ
+395 GSYTEQ
-401 VKFDVVL
+401 LRFDVAL
-408 SDYLLQP
+408 AAYLLQP
-415 EGGDHDLARVA
+415 EGEHELERVYEGLLGKSLPEEEPARIFAALEAV
-426 ESCLG
+426 EELQ
-431 MTIPEGEPEQHFAKL
+431 PEMNAG
-446 ELVEQLYPQMRAKMA
+446 LVESGAAGLY
-461 ESGCLNLYLDV
+461 SNV
-472 ELPLAW
+472 ELPLVW

-484 IIGVRVDTQYL
+484 IVGVKVDVPYL
-495 EKLQEEFD
+495 EKLQVEFD
-503 ERIKTIEKDI
+503 ERIRAIEKDI
-513 EIMAGEPV
+513 EVLAGEPV

-552 AEVLETLRDN
+552 AEVLEALRDS

-591 QYDRVHTS
+591 AHDRVHTS

-667 AFTNGEDIHRRTASE
+667 SFAKGEDIHRRTASE

-691 TADQR
+691 TAEQR

-709 QSDFGLSKE
+709 QTDYGLSRE

-740 QTFINDTIANARET
+740 QTFIHDTIEQARAQ
-754 GYVTTML
+754 GYVTTMM

-800 AMLRCDQAIEDHRID
+800 AMIHCDKAIEDNRLD

-834 ALTLSQVVRQCME
+834 ALGLSLVVRKCME
-847 EAVKLTVPLKVDLKA
+847 DALKLNVPLKVDLKA

>member
-7 IDGNSMANRAYY
+7 IDGNSMANRAFY
-19 GVPRLTN
+19 GVPHLTN
-26 AKGVPTNAVFGF
+26 AKGVPTNAVYGF
-38 LNTLQSVVERFKP
+38 LNTLQSVIERFQP
-51 DELFVA
+51 DALFVA

-94 LKYMNIETFGLEGY
+94 LSYMNIETFGLEGY

-113 IGTMSAHNSALG
+113 IGTMSAHQTALG
-125 NESIILSGDRD
+125 GESIILSGDRD

-142 DHVTVCFPKGKGSDM
+142 EHVTVCFPQSKGQEM
-157 ELVTPDSLQE
+157 EIVTPEYLAE
-167 VYGLTPE
+167 HYALTPE

-188 NIPGISGVGEKTA
+188 NIPGVAGVGEKTA
-201 KKLLG
+201 KKLLAD
-206 EYGSV
+206 YGTV
-211 ENLYAHVEDFKGKK
+211 ENLYAHLEDLKGKK
-225 LYDKLVDGKD
+225 LYDKLLAGKEN
-235 DAFLS
+235 ALLS

-249 VPIDFES
+249 VPIDFDA
-256 LDFAFDQPDV
+256 LDFSYDAPDV
-266 AALTSFYKKLGLTKL
+266 ARLTTFYKELGLTKL
-281 LRKLEADFGT
+281 LRKLEAEFGT
-291 TTLGDPAEDQPELP
+291 TTLEDVAEEAPSYE
-305 QGAVCENVETARPL
+305 GAVCADVDQALALLAAITE
-319 ISEISGERCVMICE
+319 ERCVLLCE
-333 VGEDKIPTRFSWRAS
+333 VNDEKLPTRFSWRVGG
-348 EKNYTVVLN
+348 KNATVAV
-357 DRQEWD
+357 DSRHDWD
-363 RLVDALDP
+363 RIVDVLDK
-371 LFDQKKVTV
+371 LFEREPFAVY
-380 LTDDAKKLAH
+380 TDDAKKLAH
-390 ALLLA
+390 ALLLS
-395 GCLTEQ
+395 GSYTEQ
-401 VKFDVVL
+401 LRFDVAL
-408 SDYLLQP
+408 AAYLLQP
-415 EGGDHDLARVA
+415 EGEHELERVYEGLLGKSLPEEEPARIFA
-426 ESCLG
+426 ALEAIEELQ
-431 MTIPEGEPEQHFAKL
+431 PEMNAG
-446 ELVEQLYPQMRAKMA
+446 LVESGAAGLY
-461 ESGCLNLYLDV
+461 SNV
-472 ELPLAW
+472 ELPLVW

-484 IIGVRVDTQYL
+484 IVGVKVDVPYL
-495 EKLQEEFD
+495 EKLQVEFD
-503 ERIKTIEKDI
+503 ERIRAIEKDI
-513 EIMAGEPV
+513 EVLAGEPV

-552 AEVLETLRDN
+552 AEVLEALRDS

-591 QYDRVHTS
+591 AHDRVHTS

-667 AFTNGEDIHRRTASE
+667 SFAKGEDIHRRTASE

-691 TADQR
+691 TAEQR

-709 QSDFGLSKE
+709 QTDYGLSRE

-740 QTFINDTIANARET
+740 QTFIHDTIEQARAQ
-754 GYVTTML
+754 GYVTTMM

-800 AMLRCDQAIEDHRID
+800 AMIHCDKAIEDNRLD

-834 ALTLSQVVRQCME
+834 ALGLSLVVRKCME
-847 EAVKLTVPLKVDLKA
+847 DALGLNVPLKVDLKA

>member
-7 IDGNSMANRAYY
+7 IDGNSMANRAFY
-19 GVPRLTN
+19 GVPHLTN
-26 AKGVPTNAVFGF
+26 AKGVPTNAVYGF
-38 LNTLQSVVERFKP
+38 LNTLQAAIERFKP
-51 DELFVA
+51 DALFVA
-57 FDISKKVFRHERF
+57 FDISKKVFRHERY

-81 EDLLTQ
+81 EDLLVQ

-94 LKYMNIETFGLEGY
+94 LSYMNIETFGLEGY

-113 IGTMSAHNSALG
+113 IGTMSAHQTALG
-125 NESIILSGDRD
+125 GESIILSGDRD

-142 DHVTVCFPKGKGSDM
+142 EHVTVCFPQSKGQEM
-157 ELVTPDSLQE
+157 EIVTPEYLAE
-167 VYGLTPE
+167 HYALTPE

-188 NIPGISGVGEKTA
+188 NIPGVAGVGEKTA
-201 KKLLG
+201 KKLLAD
-206 EYGSV
+206 YGTV
-211 ENLYAHVEDFKGKK
+211 ENLYAHLEDLKGKK
-225 LYDKLVDGKD
+225 LYDKLLAGKE
-235 DAFLS
+235 DALLS
-240 KELATIKCD
+240 KELATIKRD
-249 VPIDFES
+249 VPIDFEK
-256 LDFAFDQPDV
+256 LDFSFDAPDV
-266 AALTSFYKKLGLTKL
+266 ARLTTFYKELGLTKL
-281 LRKLEADFGT
+281 LRKLEAEFGT
-291 TTLGDPAEDQPELP
+291 TTLEDVAAEAPSYEGTVCADVDQALALLAAITE
-305 QGAVCENVETARPL
+305 
-319 ISEISGERCVMICE
+319 ERCVLLCE
-333 VGEDKIPTRFSWRAS
+333 VGEDKLPTRFSWRVGGKNATVQIAS
-348 EKNYTVVLN
+348 RH
-357 DRQEWD
+357 DWD
-363 RLVDALDP
+363 RIVDVLDK
-371 LFDQKKVTV
+371 LFEREPFAVY
-380 LTDDAKKLAH
+380 TDDAKKLAH
-390 ALLLA
+390 ALLLS
-395 GCLTEQ
+395 GSYTEQ
-401 VKFDVVL
+401 LRFDVAL
-408 SDYLLQP
+408 AAYLLQP
-415 EGGDHDLARVA
+415 EGEHELERVYEGLLGKSLPEEEPARIFAALEAV
-426 ESCLG
+426 EELQ
-431 MTIPEGEPEQHFAKL
+431 PEMNAG
-446 ELVEQLYPQMRAKMA
+446 LVESGAAGLY
-461 ESGCLNLYLDV
+461 SNV
-472 ELPLAW
+472 ELPLVW

-484 IIGVRVDTQYL
+484 IVGVKVDVPYL
-495 EKLQEEFD
+495 EKLQVEFD
-503 ERIKTIEKDI
+503 ERIRAIEKDI
-513 EIMAGEPV
+513 EVLAGEPV

-552 AEVLETLRDN
+552 AEVLEALRDS

-591 QYDRVHTS
+591 AHDRVHTS

-667 AFTNGEDIHRRTASE
+667 SFAKGEDIHRRTASE

-691 TADQR
+691 TAEQR

-709 QSDFGLSKE
+709 QTDYGLSRE

-740 QTFINDTIANARET
+740 QTFIHDTIEQARAQ
-754 GYVTTML
+754 GYVTTMM

-800 AMLRCDQAIEDHRID
+800 AMIHCDKAIEDNRLD

-834 ALTLSQVVRQCME
+834 ALGLSLVVRKCME
-847 EAVKLTVPLKVDLKA
+847 DALKLNVPLKVDLKA

>member
-7 IDGNSMANRAYY
+7 IDGNSMANRAFY
-19 GVPRLTN
+19 GVPHLTN
-26 AKGVPTNAVFGF
+26 AKGVPTNAVYGF
-38 LNTLQSVVERFKP
+38 LNTLQAAIERFKP
-51 DELFVA
+51 DALFVA
-57 FDISKKVFRHERF
+57 FDISKKVFRHERY

-81 EDLLTQ
+81 EDLLVQ

-94 LKYMNIETFGLEGY
+94 LSYMNIETFGLEGY

-113 IGTMSAHNSALG
+113 IGTMSAHQTALG
-125 NESIILSGDRD
+125 GESIILSGDRD

-142 DHVTVCFPKGKGSDM
+142 EHVTVCFPQSKGQEM
-157 ELVTPDSLQE
+157 EIVTPEYLAE
-167 VYGLTPE
+167 HYALTPE

-188 NIPGISGVGEKTA
+188 NIPGVAGVGEKTA
-201 KKLLG
+201 KKLLDDY
-206 EYGSV
+206 ETV
-211 ENLYAHVEDFKGKK
+211 ENLYAHLEDLKGKK
-225 LYDKLVDGKD
+225 LYDKLLAGKE
-235 DAFLS
+235 DALLS
-240 KELATIKCD
+240 KELATIKRD
-249 VPIDFES
+249 VPIDFEK
-256 LDFAFDQPDV
+256 LDFSFDAPDV
-266 AALTSFYKKLGLTKL
+266 ARLTTFYKELGLTKL
-281 LRKLEADFGT
+281 LRKLEAEFGT
-291 TTLGDPAEDQPELP
+291 TTLEDVAAEAPSYEGTVCADVDQALALLAAITE
-305 QGAVCENVETARPL
+305 
-319 ISEISGERCVMICE
+319 ERCVLLCE
-333 VGEDKIPTRFSWRAS
+333 VNDEKLPTRFSWRVGGKNATVAVAS
-348 EKNYTVVLN
+348 RH
-357 DRQEWD
+357 DWD
-363 RLVDALDP
+363 RIVDVLDK
-371 LFDQKKVTV
+371 LFEREPFAVY
-380 LTDDAKKLAH
+380 TDDAKKLAH
-390 ALLLA
+390 ALLLS
-395 GCLTEQ
+395 GSYTEQ
-401 VKFDVVL
+401 LRFDVAL
-408 SDYLLQP
+408 AAYLLQP
-415 EGGDHDLARVA
+415 EGEHELERVYEGLLGKSLPEEEPARIFA
-426 ESCLG
+426 ALEAIEELQ
-431 MTIPEGEPEQHFAKL
+431 PEMNAG
-446 ELVEQLYPQMRAKMA
+446 LVEVGAAGLYSNM
-461 ESGCLNLYLDV
+461 
-472 ELPLAW
+472 ELPLVW

-484 IIGVRVDTQYL
+484 IVGVKVDVPYL
-495 EKLQEEFD
+495 EKLQVEFD
-503 ERIKTIEKDI
+503 ERIRAIEKDI
-513 EIMAGEPV
+513 EVLAGEPV

-552 AEVLETLRDN
+552 AEVLEALRDS

-591 QYDRVHTS
+591 AHDRVHTS

-667 AFTNGEDIHRRTASE
+667 SFAKGEDIHRRTASE

-691 TADQR
+691 TAEQR

-709 QSDFGLSKE
+709 QTDYGLSRE

-740 QTFINDTIANARET
+740 QTFIHDTIEQARAQ
-754 GYVTTML
+754 GYVTTMM

-800 AMLRCDQAIEDHRID
+800 AMIHCDKAIEDNRLD

-834 ALTLSQVVRQCME
+834 ALGLSLVVRKCME
-847 EAVKLTVPLKVDLKA
+847 DALKLNVPLKVDLKA

>member
-7 IDGNSMANRAYY
+7 IDGNSMANRAFY
-19 GVPRLTN
+19 GVPHLTN
-26 AKGVPTNAVFGF
+26 AKGVPTNAVYGF
-38 LNTLQSVVERFKP
+38 LNTLQAAIERFKP
-51 DELFVA
+51 DALFVA
-57 FDISKKVFRHERF
+57 FDISKKVFRHERY

-81 EDLLTQ
+81 EDLLVQ

-94 LKYMNIETFGLEGY
+94 LSYMNIETFGLEGY

-113 IGTMSAHNSALG
+113 IGTMSAHQTALG
-125 NESIILSGDRD
+125 GESIILSGDRD

-142 DHVTVCFPKGKGSDM
+142 EHVTVCFPQSKGQEM
-157 ELVTPDSLQE
+157 EIVTPEYLAE
-167 VYGLTPE
+167 HYALTPE

-188 NIPGISGVGEKTA
+188 NIPGVAGVGEKTA
-201 KKLLG
+201 KKLLAD
-206 EYGSV
+206 YGTV
-211 ENLYAHVEDFKGKK
+211 ENLYAHLEDLKGKK
-225 LYDKLVDGKD
+225 LYDKLLAGKE
-235 DAFLS
+235 DALLS
-240 KELATIKCD
+240 KELATIKRD
-249 VPIDFES
+249 VPIDFEK
-256 LDFAFDQPDV
+256 LDFSFDAPDV
-266 AALTSFYKKLGLTKL
+266 ARLTTFYKELGLTKL
-281 LRKLEADFGT
+281 LRKLEAEFGT
-291 TTLGDPAEDQPELP
+291 TTLEDVAAEAPSYEGTVCADVDQALALLAAITE
-305 QGAVCENVETARPL
+305 
-319 ISEISGERCVMICE
+319 ERCVLLCE
-333 VGEDKIPTRFSWRAS
+333 VNDEKLPTRFSWRVGGKNATVAVAS
-348 EKNYTVVLN
+348 RH
-357 DRQEWD
+357 DWD
-363 RLVDALDP
+363 RIVDVLDK
-371 LFDQKKVTV
+371 LFEREPFAVY
-380 LTDDAKKLAH
+380 TDDAKKLAH
-390 ALLLA
+390 ALLLS
-395 GCLTEQ
+395 GSYTEQ
-401 VKFDVVL
+401 LRFDVAL
-408 SDYLLQP
+408 AAYLLQP
-415 EGGDHDLARVA
+415 EGEHELERVY
-426 ESCLG
+426 EGLLG
-431 MTIPEGEPEQHFAKL
+431 KSLPEEEPGRIFAAL
-446 ELVEQLYPQMRAKMA
+446 EAIEELQPEMNAGLVESGAAGLY
-461 ESGCLNLYLDV
+461 SNV
-472 ELPLAW
+472 ELPLVW

-484 IIGVRVDTQYL
+484 IVGVKVDVPYL
-495 EKLQEEFD
+495 EKLQVEFD
-503 ERIKTIEKDI
+503 ERIRAIEKDI
-513 EIMAGEPV
+513 EVLAGEPV

-552 AEVLETLRDN
+552 AEVLEALRDD

-591 QYDRVHTS
+591 AHDRVHTS

-667 AFTNGEDIHRRTASE
+667 SFAKGEDIHRRTASE

-691 TADQR
+691 TAEQR

-709 QSDFGLSKE
+709 QTDYGLSKE

-740 QTFINDTIANARET
+740 QTFIHDTIEQARAQ
-754 GYVTTML
+754 GYVTTMM

-777 RQFAERTA
+777 RQFAERAA

-800 AMLRCDQAIEDHRID
+800 AMIHCDKAIEDNRLD

-834 ALTLSQVVRQCME
+834 ALGLSLVVRKCME
-847 EAVKLTVPLKVDLKA
+847 DALKLNVPLKVDLKA

>member
-7 IDGNSMANRAYY
+7 IDGNSMANRAFY
-19 GVPRLTN
+19 GVPHLTN
-26 AKGVPTNAVFGF
+26 AKGVPTNAVYGF
-38 LNTLQSVVERFKP
+38 LNTLQAAIERFKP
-51 DELFVA
+51 DALFVA
-57 FDISKKVFRHERF
+57 FDISKKVFRHERY

-81 EDLLTQ
+81 EDLLVQ

-94 LKYMNIETFGLEGY
+94 LSYMNIETFGLEGY

-113 IGTMSAHNSALG
+113 IGTMSAHQTALG
-125 NESIILSGDRD
+125 GESIILSGDRD

-142 DHVTVCFPKGKGSDM
+142 EHVTVCFPQSKGQEM
-157 ELVTPDSLQE
+157 EIVTPEYLAE
-167 VYGLTPE
+167 HYALTPE

-188 NIPGISGVGEKTA
+188 NIPGVAGVGEKTA
-201 KKLLG
+201 KKLLAD
-206 EYGSV
+206 YGTV
-211 ENLYAHVEDFKGKK
+211 ENLYAHLEDLKGKK
-225 LYDKLVDGKD
+225 LYDKLLAGKE
-235 DAFLS
+235 DALLS
-240 KELATIKCD
+240 KELATIKRD
-249 VPIDFES
+249 VPIDFEK
-256 LDFAFDQPDV
+256 LDFSFDAPDV
-266 AALTSFYKKLGLTKL
+266 ARLTTFYKELGLTKL
-281 LRKLEADFGT
+281 LRKLEAEFGT
-291 TTLGDPAEDQPELP
+291 TTLEDVAAEAPSYEGTVCADVDQALALLAAITE
-305 QGAVCENVETARPL
+305 
-319 ISEISGERCVMICE
+319 ERCVLLCE
-333 VGEDKIPTRFSWRAS
+333 VNDEKLPTRFSWRVGG
-348 EKNYTVVLN
+348 KNATVAVTSRH
-357 DRQEWD
+357 DWD
-363 RLVDALDP
+363 RIVDVLDK
-371 LFDQKKVTV
+371 LFEREPFAVY
-380 LTDDAKKLAH
+380 TDDAKKLAH
-390 ALLLA
+390 ALLLS
-395 GCLTEQ
+395 GSYTEQ
-401 VKFDVVL
+401 LRFDVAL
-408 SDYLLQP
+408 AAYLLQP
-415 EGGDHDLARVA
+415 EGEHELERVY
-426 ESCLG
+426 EGLLG
-431 MTIPEGEPEQHFAKL
+431 KSLPEEEPGRIFAAL
-446 ELVEQLYPQMRAKMA
+446 EAIEELQPEMNAGLVESGAAGLY
-461 ESGCLNLYLDV
+461 SNV
-472 ELPLAW
+472 ELPLVW

-484 IIGVRVDTQYL
+484 IVGVKVDVPYL
-495 EKLQEEFD
+495 EKLQVEFD
-503 ERIKTIEKDI
+503 ERIRAIEKDI
-513 EIMAGEPV
+513 EVLAGEPV

-552 AEVLETLRDN
+552 AEVLEALRDS

-591 QYDRVHTS
+591 AHDRVHTS

-667 AFTNGEDIHRRTASE
+667 SFAKGEDIHRRTASE

-691 TADQR
+691 TAEQR

-709 QSDFGLSKE
+709 QTDYGLSRE

-740 QTFINDTIANARET
+740 QTFIHDTIEQARAQ
-754 GYVTTML
+754 GYVTTMM

-800 AMLRCDQAIEDHRID
+800 AMIHCDKAIEDNRLD

-834 ALTLSQVVRQCME
+834 ALGLSLVVRKCME
-847 EAVKLTVPLKVDLKA
+847 DALKLNVPLKVDLKA

>member
-7 IDGNSMANRAYY
+7 IDGNSMANRAFY
-19 GVPRLTN
+19 GVPHLTN
-26 AKGVPTNAVFGF
+26 AKGVPTNAVYGF
-38 LNTLQSVVERFKP
+38 LNTLQAAIERFKP
-51 DELFVA
+51 DALFVA
-57 FDISKKVFRHERF
+57 FDISKKVFRHERY

-81 EDLLTQ
+81 EDLLVQ

-94 LKYMNIETFGLEGY
+94 LSYMNIETFGLEGY

-113 IGTMSAHNSALG
+113 IGTMSAHQTALG
-125 NESIILSGDRD
+125 GESIILSGDRD

-142 DHVTVCFPKGKGSDM
+142 EHVTVCFPQSKGQEM
-157 ELVTPDSLQE
+157 EIVTPEYLAE
-167 VYGLTPE
+167 HYALTPE

-188 NIPGISGVGEKTA
+188 NIPGVAGVGEKTA
-201 KKLLG
+201 KKLLAD
-206 EYGSV
+206 YGTV
-211 ENLYAHVEDFKGKK
+211 ENLYAHLEDLKGKK
-225 LYDKLVDGKD
+225 LYDKLLAGKE
-235 DAFLS
+235 DALLS
-240 KELATIKCD
+240 KELATIKRD
-249 VPIDFES
+249 VPIDFEK
-256 LDFAFDQPDV
+256 LDFSFDAPDV
-266 AALTSFYKKLGLTKL
+266 ARLTTFYKELGLTKL
-281 LRKLEADFGT
+281 LRKLEAEFGT
-291 TTLGDPAEDQPELP
+291 TTLEDVAAEAPSYEGTVCADVDQALALLAAITE
-305 QGAVCENVETARPL
+305 
-319 ISEISGERCVMICE
+319 ERCVLLCE
-333 VGEDKIPTRFSWRAS
+333 VNEEKLPTRFSWRVGGKNATVAVAS
-348 EKNYTVVLN
+348 RH
-357 DRQEWD
+357 DWD
-363 RLVDALDP
+363 RLVDVLDEI
-371 LFDQKKVTV
+371 FERDHFQV

-390 ALLLA
+390 ALLLS
-395 GCLTEQ
+395 GSYTEQ
-401 VKFDVVL
+401 LRFDVAL
-408 SDYLLQP
+408 AAYLLQP
-415 EGGDHDLARVA
+415 EGEHELERVYEGLLGKSLPEEEPARIFA
-426 ESCLG
+426 ALEAIEELQ
-431 MTIPEGEPEQHFAKL
+431 PEMNAG
-446 ELVEQLYPQMRAKMA
+446 LVEIGAAGLY
-461 ESGCLNLYLDV
+461 SNV
-472 ELPLAW
+472 ELPLVW

-484 IIGVRVDTQYL
+484 IVGVKVDVPYL
-495 EKLQEEFD
+495 EKLQVEFD
-503 ERIKTIEKDI
+503 ERIRAIEKDI
-513 EIMAGEPV
+513 EVLAGEPV

-552 AEVLETLRDN
+552 AEVLEALRDS

-591 QYDRVHTS
+591 AHDRVHTS

-667 AFTNGEDIHRRTASE
+667 SFAKGEDIHRRTASE

-691 TADQR
+691 TAEQR

-709 QSDFGLSKE
+709 QTDYGLSRE

-740 QTFINDTIANARET
+740 QTFIHDTIEQARAQ
-754 GYVTTML
+754 GYVTTMM

-800 AMLRCDQAIEDHRID
+800 AMIHCDKAIEDNRLD

-834 ALTLSQVVRQCME
+834 ALGLSLVVRKCME
-847 EAVKLTVPLKVDLKA
+847 DALKLNVPLKVDLKA

>member
-7 IDGNSMANRAYY
+7 IDGNSMANRAFY
-19 GVPRLTN
+19 GVPHLTN
-26 AKGVPTNAVFGF
+26 AKGVPTNAVYGF
-38 LNTLQSVVERFKP
+38 LNTLQAAIERFKP
-51 DELFVA
+51 DALFVA
-57 FDISKKVFRHERF
+57 FDISKKVFRHERY

-81 EDLLTQ
+81 EDLLVQ

-94 LKYMNIETFGLEGY
+94 LGYMNIETFGIEGY

-113 IGTMSAHNSALG
+113 IGTMSAHQSAAG
-125 NESIILSGDRD
+125 GESIILSGDRD
-136 LFQLVG
+136 LFQLVSEQ
-142 DHVTVCFPKGKGSDM
+142 VTVCFPKSKGQEM
-157 ELVTPDSLQE
+157 EIVTPEYLAE
-167 VYGLTPE
+167 HYGLTPAR
-174 LVIEMKGLM
+174 VIDMKGLM

-188 NIPGISGVGEKTA
+188 NIPGINGVGEKTA
-201 KKLLG
+201 KKLLDDY
-206 EYGSV
+206 ETV
-211 ENLYAHVEDFKGKK
+211 ENLYAHLDDLKGKK
-225 LYDKLVDGKD
+225 LYDKLLAGKEN
-235 DAFLS
+235 ALLS
-240 KELATIKCD
+240 KELATIKRD
-249 VPIDFES
+249 VPIDFAA
-256 LDFAFDQPDV
+256 LDFSFDQPDV
-266 AALTSFYKKLGLTKL
+266 AALTTFYKELGLTKL
-281 LRKLEADFGT
+281 LRKLEAEFGT
-291 TTLGDPAEDQPELP
+291 TTLEDVAEKAPSYEGTVCADVDQALALLAAIAE
-305 QGAVCENVETARPL
+305 
-319 ISEISGERCVMICE
+319 ERCVLLCE
-333 VGEDKIPTRFSWRAS
+333 VNGEKLPTRFSWRVGG
-348 EKNYTVVLN
+348 KNATVAV
-357 DRQEWD
+357 DSRHDWD
-363 RLVDALDP
+363 RLVDVLDEI
-371 LFDQKKVTV
+371 FERDHFQV
-380 LTDDAKKLAH
+380 LTDDAKKFAH

-395 GCLTEQ
+395 GCFTERLH
-401 VKFDVVL
+401 FDVAL
-408 SDYLLQP
+408 ADYLIDP
-415 EGGDHDLARVA
+415 EGGEHELARVA
-426 ESCLG
+426 EALLG
-431 MTIPEGEPEQHFAKL
+431 RTLPEEEPARSFAALEAVEALYPPLRAKL
-446 ELVEQLYPQMRAKMA
+446 AENGLLQLYR
-461 ESGCLNLYLDV
+461 DV
-472 ELPLAW
+472 ELPLVW

-484 IIGVRVDTQYL
+484 IVGVRVDVPYL
-495 EKLQEEFD
+495 EKLQVEFND
-503 ERIKTIEKDI
+503 RIQAIEKDI

-552 AEVLETLRDN
+552 AEVLEALRDS

-591 QYDRVHTS
+591 AHDRVHTS

-667 AFTNGEDIHRRTASE
+667 SFAKGEDIHRRTASE

-691 TADQR
+691 TAEQR

-709 QSDFGLSKE
+709 QTDYGLSKE

-740 QTFINDTIANARET
+740 QTFIHDTIEQARAQ
-754 GYVTTML
+754 GYVTTMM

-800 AMLRCDQAIEDHRID
+800 AMIHCDKAIEDNRLD

-834 ALTLSQVVRQCME
+834 ALGLSLVVRKCME
-847 EAVKLTVPLKVDLKA
+847 DALKLNVPLKVDLKA

>member
-7 IDGNSMANRAYY
+7 IDGNSMANRAFY
-19 GVPRLTN
+19 GVPHLTN
-26 AKGVPTNAVFGF
+26 AKGVPTNAVYGF
-38 LNTLQSVVERFKP
+38 LNTLQAAIERFKP
-51 DELFVA
+51 DALFVA
-57 FDISKKVFRHERF
+57 FDISKKVFRHERY

-81 EDLLTQ
+81 EDLLVQ

-94 LKYMNIETFGLEGY
+94 LSYMNIETFGLEGY

-113 IGTMSAHNSALG
+113 IGTMSAHQTALG
-125 NESIILSGDRD
+125 GESIILSGDRD
-136 LFQLVG
+136 LFQLVSEQ
-142 DHVTVCFPKGKGSDM
+142 VTVCFPQSKGQEM
-157 ELVTPDSLQE
+157 EIVTPEYLAE
-167 VYGLTPE
+167 HYGLTPAR
-174 LVIEMKGLM
+174 VIDMKGLM

-188 NIPGISGVGEKTA
+188 NIPGINGVGEKTA
-201 KKLLG
+201 KKLLDDY
-206 EYGSV
+206 ETV
-211 ENLYAHVEDFKGKK
+211 ENLYAHLDDLKGKK
-225 LYDKLVDGKD
+225 LYDKLLAGKEN
-235 DAFLS
+235 ALLS
-240 KELATIKCD
+240 KELATIKRD
-249 VPIDFES
+249 VPIDFAA
-256 LDFAFDQPDV
+256 LDFSFDAPDV
-266 AALTSFYKKLGLTKL
+266 ARLTTFYKELGLTKL
-281 LRKLEADFGT
+281 LRKLEAEFGT
-291 TTLGDPAEDQPELP
+291 TTLEDVAAEAPSYEGTVCADVDQALALLAAITE
-305 QGAVCENVETARPL
+305 
-319 ISEISGERCVMICE
+319 ERCVMCCE
-333 VGEDKIPTRFSWRAS
+333 VGEDKLPTRFSWRVGGKNATVAVAS
-348 EKNYTVVLN
+348 RH
-357 DRQEWD
+357 DWD
-363 RLVDALDP
+363 RIVDVLDK
-371 LFDQKKVTV
+371 LFEREPFAVY
-380 LTDDAKKLAH
+380 TDDAKKLAH
-390 ALLLA
+390 ALLLS
-395 GCLTEQ
+395 GSYTEQ
-401 VKFDVVL
+401 LRFDVAL
-408 SDYLLQP
+408 AAYLLQP
-415 EGGDHDLARVA
+415 EGEHELERVYEGLLGKSLPEEEPARIFA
-426 ESCLG
+426 ALEAIEELQ
-431 MTIPEGEPEQHFAKL
+431 PEMNAG
-446 ELVEQLYPQMRAKMA
+446 LVEIGAAGLY
-461 ESGCLNLYLDV
+461 SNV
-472 ELPLAW
+472 ELPLTW

-484 IIGVRVDTQYL
+484 IVGVKVDVPYL
-495 EKLQEEFD
+495 EKLQVEFND
-503 ERIKTIEKDI
+503 RIQAIEKDI

-552 AEVLETLRDN
+552 AEVLEALRDS

-591 QYDRVHTS
+591 AHDRVHTS

-667 AFTNGEDIHRRTASE
+667 SFAKGEDIHRRTASE

-691 TADQR
+691 TAEQR

-709 QSDFGLSKE
+709 QTDYGLSRE

-740 QTFINDTIANARET
+740 QTFIHDTIEQARAQ
-754 GYVTTML
+754 GYVTTMM

-800 AMLRCDQAIEDHRID
+800 AMIHCDKAIVDNRLD

-834 ALTLSQVVRQCME
+834 ALGLSLVVRKCME
-847 EAVKLTVPLKVDLKA
+847 DALKLNVPLKVDLKA

>member
-7 IDGNSMANRAYY
+7 IDGNSMANRAFY
-19 GVPRLTN
+19 GVPHLTN
-26 AKGVPTNAVFGF
+26 AKGVPTNAVYGF
-38 LNTLQSVVERFKP
+38 LNTLQAAIERFKP
-51 DELFVA
+51 DALFVA
-57 FDISKKVFRHERF
+57 FDISKKVFRHERY

-81 EDLLTQ
+81 EDLLVQ

-94 LKYMNIETFGLEGY
+94 LSYMNIETFGLEGY

-113 IGTMSAHNSALG
+113 IGTMSAHQTALG
-125 NESIILSGDRD
+125 GESIILSGDRD

-142 DHVTVCFPKGKGSDM
+142 EHVTVCFPQSKGQEM
-157 ELVTPDSLQE
+157 EIVTPEYLAE
-167 VYGLTPE
+167 HYALTPE

-188 NIPGISGVGEKTA
+188 NIPGVAGVGEKTA
-201 KKLLG
+201 KKLLAD
-206 EYGSV
+206 YGTV
-211 ENLYAHVEDFKGKK
+211 ENLYAHLEDLKGKK
-225 LYDKLVDGKD
+225 LYDKLLAGKE
-235 DAFLS
+235 DALLS
-240 KELATIKCD
+240 KELATIKRD
-249 VPIDFES
+249 VPIDFEK
-256 LDFAFDQPDV
+256 LDFSFDAPDV
-266 AALTSFYKKLGLTKL
+266 ARLTTFYKELGLTKL
-281 LRKLEADFGT
+281 LRKLEAEFGT
-291 TTLGDPAEDQPELP
+291 TTLEDVAAEAPSYEGTVCADVDQALALLAAITE
-305 QGAVCENVETARPL
+305 
-319 ISEISGERCVMICE
+319 ERCVLLCE
-333 VGEDKIPTRFSWRAS
+333 VNDEKLPTRFSWRVGGKNATVAVAS
-348 EKNYTVVLN
+348 RH
-357 DRQEWD
+357 DWD
-363 RLVDALDP
+363 RIVDVLDK
-371 LFDQKKVTV
+371 LFEREPFAVY
-380 LTDDAKKLAH
+380 TDDAKKLAH
-390 ALLLA
+390 ALLLS
-395 GCLTEQ
+395 GSYTEQ
-401 VKFDVVL
+401 LRFDVAL
-408 SDYLLQP
+408 AAYLLQP
-415 EGGDHDLARVA
+415 EGEHELERVY
-426 ESCLG
+426 EGLLG
-431 MTIPEGEPEQHFAKL
+431 KSLPEEEPGRIFAAL
-446 ELVEQLYPQMRAKMA
+446 EAIEELQPEMNAGLVEIGAAGLY
-461 ESGCLNLYLDV
+461 SNV
-472 ELPLAW
+472 ELPLVW

-484 IIGVRVDTQYL
+484 IVGVKVDVPYL
-495 EKLQEEFD
+495 EKLQVEFD
-503 ERIKTIEKDI
+503 ERIRAIEKDI
-513 EIMAGEPV
+513 EVLAGEPV

-552 AEVLETLRDN
+552 AEVLEALRDS

-591 QYDRVHTS
+591 AHDRVHTS

-667 AFTNGEDIHRRTASE
+667 SFAKGEDIHRRTASE

-691 TADQR
+691 TAEQR

-709 QSDFGLSKE
+709 QTDYGLSRE

-740 QTFINDTIANARET
+740 QTFIHDTIEQARAQ
-754 GYVTTML
+754 GYVTTMM

-800 AMLRCDQAIEDHRID
+800 AMIHCDKAIEDNRLD

-834 ALTLSQVVRQCME
+834 ALGLSLVVRKCME
-847 EAVKLTVPLKVDLKA
+847 DALKLNVPLKVDLKA

>member
-7 IDGNSMANRAYY
+7 IDGNSMANRAFY
-19 GVPRLTN
+19 GVPHLTN
-26 AKGVPTNAVFGF
+26 AKGVPTNAVYGF
-38 LNTLQSVVERFKP
+38 LNTLQAAIERFKP
-51 DELFVA
+51 DALFVA
-57 FDISKKVFRHERF
+57 FDISKKVFRHERY

-81 EDLLTQ
+81 EDLLVQ

-94 LKYMNIETFGLEGY
+94 LSYMNIETFGLEGY

-113 IGTMSAHNSALG
+113 IGTMSAHQTALG
-125 NESIILSGDRD
+125 GESIILSGDRD

-142 DHVTVCFPKGKGSDM
+142 EHVTVCFPQSKGQEM
-157 ELVTPDSLQE
+157 EIVTPEYLAE
-167 VYGLTPE
+167 HYALTPE

-188 NIPGISGVGEKTA
+188 NIPGVAGVGEKTA
-201 KKLLG
+201 KKLLAD
-206 EYGSV
+206 YGTV
-211 ENLYAHVEDFKGKK
+211 ENLYAHLEDLKGKK
-225 LYDKLVDGKD
+225 LYDKLLAGKE
-235 DAFLS
+235 DALLS
-240 KELATIKCD
+240 KELATIKRD
-249 VPIDFES
+249 VPIDFEK
-256 LDFAFDQPDV
+256 LDFSFDAPDV
-266 AALTSFYKKLGLTKL
+266 ARLTTFYKELGLTKL
-281 LRKLEADFGT
+281 LRKLEAEFGT
-291 TTLGDPAEDQPELP
+291 TTLEDVVAEAPSYEGTVCADVDQALALLAAITE
-305 QGAVCENVETARPL
+305 
-319 ISEISGERCVMICE
+319 ERCVLLCE
-333 VGEDKIPTRFSWRAS
+333 VGDEKLPTRFSWRVGGKNATVAVAS
-348 EKNYTVVLN
+348 RH
-357 DRQEWD
+357 DWD
-363 RLVDALDP
+363 RIVDVLDK
-371 LFDQKKVTV
+371 LFEREPFAVY
-380 LTDDAKKLAH
+380 TDDAKKLAH
-390 ALLLA
+390 ALLLS
-395 GCLTEQ
+395 GSYTEQ
-401 VKFDVVL
+401 LRFDVAL
-408 SDYLLQP
+408 AAYLLQP
-415 EGGDHDLARVA
+415 EGEHELERVYEGLLGKSLPEEEPARIFAALEAV
-426 ESCLG
+426 EELQ
-431 MTIPEGEPEQHFAKL
+431 PEMNAG
-446 ELVEQLYPQMRAKMA
+446 LVEIGAAGLY
-461 ESGCLNLYLDV
+461 SNV
-472 ELPLAW
+472 ELPLVW

-484 IIGVRVDTQYL
+484 IVGVKVDVPYL
-495 EKLQEEFD
+495 EKLQVEFD
-503 ERIKTIEKDI
+503 ERIRAIEKDI
-513 EIMAGEPV
+513 EVLAGEPV

-552 AEVLETLRDN
+552 AEVLEALRDS

-591 QYDRVHTS
+591 AHDRVHTS

-667 AFTNGEDIHRRTASE
+667 SFAKGEDIHRRTASE

-691 TADQR
+691 TAEQR

-709 QSDFGLSKE
+709 QTDYGLSRE

-740 QTFINDTIANARET
+740 QTFIHDTIEQARAQ
-754 GYVTTML
+754 GYVTTMM

-800 AMLRCDQAIEDHRID
+800 AMIHCDKAIEDNRLD

-834 ALTLSQVVRQCME
+834 ALGLSLVVRKCME
-847 EAVKLTVPLKVDLKA
+847 DALKLNVPLKVDLKA

>member
-7 IDGNSMANRAYY
+7 IDGNSMANRAFY
-19 GVPRLTN
+19 GVPHLTN
-26 AKGVPTNAVFGF
+26 AKGVPTNAVYGF
-38 LNTLQSVVERFKP
+38 LNTLQAAIERFKP
-51 DELFVA
+51 DALFVA
-57 FDISKKVFRHERF
+57 FDISKKVFRHERY

-81 EDLLTQ
+81 EDLLVQ

-94 LKYMNIETFGLEGY
+94 LSYMNIETFGLEGY

-113 IGTMSAHNSALG
+113 IGTMSAHQTALG
-125 NESIILSGDRD
+125 GESIILSGDRD

-142 DHVTVCFPKGKGSDM
+142 EHVTVCFPQSKGQEM
-157 ELVTPDSLQE
+157 EIVTPEYLAE
-167 VYGLTPE
+167 HYALTPE

-188 NIPGISGVGEKTA
+188 NIPGVAGVGEKTA
-201 KKLLG
+201 KKLLAD
-206 EYGSV
+206 YGTV
-211 ENLYAHVEDFKGKK
+211 ENLYAHLEDLKGKK
-225 LYDKLVDGKD
+225 LYEKLLAGKE
-235 DAFLS
+235 DALLS
-240 KELATIKCD
+240 KELATIKRD
-249 VPIDFES
+249 VPIDFEK
-256 LDFAFDQPDV
+256 LDFSFDAPDV
-266 AALTSFYKKLGLTKL
+266 ARLTTFYKELGLTKL
-281 LRKLEADFGT
+281 LRKLEAEFGT
-291 TTLGDPAEDQPELP
+291 TTLEDVAAEAPSYEGTVCADVDQALALLAAITE
-305 QGAVCENVETARPL
+305 
-319 ISEISGERCVMICE
+319 ERCVLLCE
-333 VGEDKIPTRFSWRAS
+333 VGDEKLPTRFSWRVGGKNATVAVAS
-348 EKNYTVVLN
+348 RH
-357 DRQEWD
+357 DWD
-363 RLVDALDP
+363 RIVDVLDK
-371 LFDQKKVTV
+371 LFEREPFAVY
-380 LTDDAKKLAH
+380 TDDAKKLAH
-390 ALLLA
+390 ALLLS
-395 GCLTEQ
+395 GSYTEQ
-401 VKFDVVL
+401 LRFDVAL
-408 SDYLLQP
+408 AAYLLQP
-415 EGGDHDLARVA
+415 EGEHELERVY
-426 ESCLG
+426 EGLLG
-431 MTIPEGEPEQHFAKL
+431 KSLPEEEPGRIFAAL
-446 ELVEQLYPQMRAKMA
+446 EAIEELQPEMNAGLVESGAAGLY
-461 ESGCLNLYLDV
+461 SNV
-472 ELPLAW
+472 ELPLVW

-484 IIGVRVDTQYL
+484 IVGVKVDVPYL
-495 EKLQEEFD
+495 EKLQVEFD
-503 ERIKTIEKDI
+503 ERIRAIEKDI
-513 EIMAGEPV
+513 EVLAGEPV

-552 AEVLETLRDN
+552 AEVLEALRDS

-591 QYDRVHTS
+591 AHDRVHTS

-667 AFTNGEDIHRRTASE
+667 SFAKGEDIHRRTASE

-691 TADQR
+691 TAEQR

-709 QSDFGLSKE
+709 QTDYGLSRE

-740 QTFINDTIANARET
+740 QTFIHDTIEQARAQ
-754 GYVTTML
+754 GYVTTMM

-800 AMLRCDQAIEDHRID
+800 AMIHCDKAIEDNRLD

-834 ALTLSQVVRQCME
+834 ALGLSLVVRKCME
-847 EAVKLTVPLKVDLKA
+847 DALKLNVPLKVDLKA

>member
-7 IDGNSMANRAYY
+7 IDGNSMANRAFY
-19 GVPRLTN
+19 GVPHLTN
-26 AKGVPTNAVFGF
+26 AKGVPTNAVYGF
-38 LNTLQSVVERFKP
+38 LNTLQAAIERFKP
-51 DELFVA
+51 DALFVA
-57 FDISKKVFRHERF
+57 FDISKKVFRHERY

-81 EDLLTQ
+81 EDLLVQ

-94 LKYMNIETFGLEGY
+94 LSYMNIETFGLEGY

-113 IGTMSAHNSALG
+113 IGTMSAHQTALG
-125 NESIILSGDRD
+125 GESIILSGDRD

-142 DHVTVCFPKGKGSDM
+142 EHVTVCFPQSKGQEM
-157 ELVTPDSLQE
+157 EIVTPEYLAE
-167 VYGLTPE
+167 HYALTPE

-188 NIPGISGVGEKTA
+188 NIPGVAGVGEKTA
-201 KKLLG
+201 KKLLAD
-206 EYGSV
+206 YGTV
-211 ENLYAHVEDFKGKK
+211 ENLYAHLEDLKGKK
-225 LYDKLVDGKD
+225 LYDKLLAGKE
-235 DAFLS
+235 DALLS
-240 KELATIKCD
+240 KELATIKRD
-249 VPIDFES
+249 VPIDFEK
-256 LDFAFDQPDV
+256 LDFSFDAPDV
-266 AALTSFYKKLGLTKL
+266 ARLTTFYKELGLTKL
-281 LRKLEADFGT
+281 LRKLEAEFGT
-291 TTLGDPAEDQPELP
+291 TTLEDVAAEAPSYEGTVCADVDQALALLAAITEE
-305 QGAVCENVETARPL
+305 C
-319 ISEISGERCVMICE
+319 CVLLCE
-333 VGEDKIPTRFSWRAS
+333 VGEDKLPTRFSWRVGGKNATVAVAS
-348 EKNYTVVLN
+348 RH
-357 DRQEWD
+357 DWD
-363 RLVDALDP
+363 RIVDVLDEIFEREP
-371 LFDQKKVTV
+371 FAVY
-380 LTDDAKKLAH
+380 TDDAKKLAH
-390 ALLLA
+390 ALLLS
-395 GCLTEQ
+395 GSYTEQ
-401 VKFDVVL
+401 LRFDVAL
-408 SDYLLQP
+408 AAYLLQP
-415 EGGDHDLARVA
+415 EGEHELERVYEGLLGKSLPEEEPARIFAALEAV
-426 ESCLG
+426 EELQ
-431 MTIPEGEPEQHFAKL
+431 PEMNAG
-446 ELVEQLYPQMRAKMA
+446 LVEIGAAGLY
-461 ESGCLNLYLDV
+461 SNV
-472 ELPLAW
+472 ELPLVW

-484 IIGVRVDTQYL
+484 IVGVRVDVPYL
-495 EKLQEEFD
+495 EKLQVEFD
-503 ERIKTIEKDI
+503 ERIRAIEKDI
-513 EIMAGEPV
+513 EVLAGEPV

-552 AEVLETLRDN
+552 AEVLEALRDS

-591 QYDRVHTS
+591 AHDRVHTS

-667 AFTNGEDIHRRTASE
+667 SFAKGEDIHRRTASE

-691 TADQR
+691 TAEQR

-709 QSDFGLSKE
+709 QTDYGLSRE

-740 QTFINDTIANARET
+740 QTFIHDTIEQARAQ
-754 GYVTTML
+754 GYVTTMM

-800 AMLRCDQAIEDHRID
+800 AMIHCDKAIEDNRLD

-834 ALTLSQVVRQCME
+834 ALGLSLVVRKCME
-847 EAVKLTVPLKVDLKA
+847 DALKLNVPLKVDLKA

>member
-7 IDGNSMANRAYY
+7 IDGNSMANRAFY
-19 GVPRLTN
+19 GVPHLTN
-26 AKGVPTNAVFGF
+26 AKGVPTNAVYGF
-38 LNTLQSVVERFKP
+38 LNTLQAAIERFKP
-51 DELFVA
+51 DALFVA
-57 FDISKKVFRHERF
+57 FDISKKVFRHERY

-81 EDLLTQ
+81 EDLLVQ

-94 LKYMNIETFGLEGY
+94 LGYMNIETFGIEGY

-113 IGTMSAHNSALG
+113 IGTMSAHQSAAG
-125 NESIILSGDRD
+125 GESIILSGDRD
-136 LFQLVG
+136 LFQLVSEQ
-142 DHVTVCFPKGKGSDM
+142 VTVCFPKSKGQEM
-157 ELVTPDSLQE
+157 EIVTPEYLAE
-167 VYGLTPE
+167 HYGLTPAR
-174 LVIEMKGLM
+174 VIDMKGLM

-188 NIPGISGVGEKTA
+188 NIPGINGVGEKTA
-201 KKLLG
+201 KKLLDDY
-206 EYGSV
+206 ETV
-211 ENLYAHVEDFKGKK
+211 ENLYAHLDDLKGKK
-225 LYDKLVDGKD
+225 LYDKLLAGKEN
-235 DAFLS
+235 ALLS
-240 KELATIKCD
+240 KELATIKRD
-249 VPIDFES
+249 VPIDFEK
-256 LDFAFDQPDV
+256 LDFSFDAPDV
-266 AALTSFYKKLGLTKL
+266 ARLTTFYKELGLTKL
-281 LRKLEADFGT
+281 LRKLEADYGT
-291 TTLGDPAEDQPELP
+291 TTLEDVAEEAPSYEGTVCADVDQALALLAAITE
-305 QGAVCENVETARPL
+305 
-319 ISEISGERCVMICE
+319 ERCVLLCE
-333 VGEDKIPTRFSWRAS
+333 VNGEKLPKRFSWRVGG
-348 EKNYTVVLN
+348 KNATVQIATRH
-357 DRQEWD
+357 DWD
-363 RLVDALDP
+363 RIVDVLDK
-371 LFDQKKVTV
+371 LFEREPFAVY
-380 LTDDAKKLAH
+380 TDDAKKLAH
-390 ALLLA
+390 ALLLS
-395 GCLTEQ
+395 GSYTEQ
-401 VKFDVVL
+401 LRFDVAL
-408 SDYLLQP
+408 AAYLLQP
-415 EGGDHDLARVA
+415 EGEHELERVY
-426 ESCLG
+426 EGLLG
-431 MTIPEGEPEQHFAKL
+431 KSLPEEEPGRIFAAL
-446 ELVEQLYPQMRAKMA
+446 EAIEELQPEMNAGLVESGAAGLY
-461 ESGCLNLYLDV
+461 SNV
-472 ELPLAW
+472 ELPLVW

-484 IIGVRVDTQYL
+484 IVGVKVDVPYL
-495 EKLQEEFD
+495 EKLQVEFD
-503 ERIKTIEKDI
+503 ERIRAIEKDI

-552 AEVLETLRDN
+552 AEVLEALHDS

-591 QYDRVHTS
+591 AHDRVHTS

-667 AFTNGEDIHRRTASE
+667 SFAKGEDIHRRTASE

-691 TADQR
+691 TAEQR

-709 QSDFGLSKE
+709 QTDYGLSRE

-740 QTFINDTIANARET
+740 QTFIHDTIEQARAQ
-754 GYVTTML
+754 GYVTTMM

-800 AMLRCDQAIEDHRID
+800 AMIHCDKAIEDNRLD

-834 ALTLSQVVRQCME
+834 ALGLSLVVRKCME
-847 EAVKLTVPLKVDLKA
+847 DALKLNVPLKVDLKA

>member
-7 IDGNSMANRAYY
+7 IDGNSMANRAFY
-19 GVPRLTN
+19 GVPHLTN
-26 AKGVPTNAVFGF
+26 AKGVPTNAVYGF
-38 LNTLQSVVERFKP
+38 LNTLQAAIERFKP
-51 DELFVA
+51 DALFVA
-57 FDISKKVFRHERF
+57 FDISKKVFRHERY

-81 EDLLTQ
+81 EDLLVQ

-94 LKYMNIETFGLEGY
+94 LGYMNIETFGIEGY

-113 IGTMSAHNSALG
+113 IGTMSAHQSAAG
-125 NESIILSGDRD
+125 GESIILSGDRD
-136 LFQLVG
+136 LFQLVSEQ
-142 DHVTVCFPKGKGSDM
+142 VTVCFPQSKGQEM
-157 ELVTPDSLQE
+157 EIVTPEYLAE
-167 VYGLTPE
+167 HYGLTPAR
-174 LVIEMKGLM
+174 VIDMKGLM

-188 NIPGISGVGEKTA
+188 NIPGINGVGEKTA
-201 KKLLG
+201 KKLLDDY
-206 EYGSV
+206 ETV
-211 ENLYAHVEDFKGKK
+211 ENLYAHLDDLKGKK
-225 LYDKLVDGKD
+225 LYDKLLAGKE
-235 DAFLS
+235 DALLS
-240 KELATIKCD
+240 KELATIKRD
-249 VPIDFES
+249 VPIDFEK
-256 LDFAFDQPDV
+256 LDFSFDAPDV
-266 AALTSFYKKLGLTKL
+266 ARLTTFYKELGLTKL
-281 LRKLEADFGT
+281 LRKLEVEFGT
-291 TTLGDPAEDQPELP
+291 TTLED
-305 QGAVCENVETARPL
+305 AVEVASYEGTICADVDQALARL
-319 ISEISGERCVMICE
+319 AAITEERCVLLCE
-333 VGEDKIPTRFSWRAS
+333 VNDEKLPTRFSWRVGGKNATVAVAS
-348 EKNYTVVLN
+348 RH
-357 DRQEWD
+357 DWD
-363 RLVDALDP
+363 RIVDVLDK
-371 LFDQKKVTV
+371 LFEREPFAVY
-380 LTDDAKKLAH
+380 TDDAKKLAH
-390 ALLLA
+390 ALLLS
-395 GCLTEQ
+395 GSYTEQ
-401 VKFDVVL
+401 LRFDVAL
-408 SDYLLQP
+408 AAYLLQP
-415 EGGDHDLARVA
+415 EGEHELERVY
-426 ESCLG
+426 EGLLG
-431 MTIPEGEPEQHFAKL
+431 KSLPEEEPGRIFAAL
-446 ELVEQLYPQMRAKMA
+446 EAVEELQPEMNAGLVEIGAAGLY
-461 ESGCLNLYLDV
+461 SNV
-472 ELPLAW
+472 ELPLVW

-484 IIGVRVDTQYL
+484 IVGVRVDVPYL
-495 EKLQEEFD
+495 EKLQVEFD
-503 ERIKTIEKDI
+503 ERIRAIEKDI
-513 EIMAGEPV
+513 EVLAGEPV

-552 AEVLETLRDN
+552 AEVLEALRDS

-591 QYDRVHTS
+591 AHDRVHTS

-667 AFTNGEDIHRRTASE
+667 SFAKGEDIHRRTASE

-691 TADQR
+691 TAEQR

-709 QSDFGLSKE
+709 QTDYGLSRE

-740 QTFINDTIANARET
+740 QTFIHDTIEQARAQ
-754 GYVTTML
+754 GYVTTMM

-800 AMLRCDQAIEDHRID
+800 AMIHCDKAIEDNRLD

-834 ALTLSQVVRQCME
+834 ALGLSLVVRKCME
-847 EAVKLTVPLKVDLKA
+847 DALKLNVPLKVDLKA

>member
-7 IDGNSMANRAYY
+7 IDGNSMANRAFY
-19 GVPRLTN
+19 GVPHLTN
-26 AKGVPTNAVFGF
+26 AKGVPTNAVYGF
-38 LNTLQSVVERFKP
+38 LNTLQAAIERFKP
-51 DELFVA
+51 DALFVA
-57 FDISKKVFRHERF
+57 FDISKKVFRHERY

-81 EDLLTQ
+81 EDLLVQ

-94 LKYMNIETFGLEGY
+94 LSYMNIETFGLEGY

-113 IGTMSAHNSALG
+113 IGTMSAHQTALG
-125 NESIILSGDRD
+125 GESIILSGDRD

-142 DHVTVCFPKGKGSDM
+142 EHVTVCFPQSKGQEM
-157 ELVTPDSLQE
+157 EIVTPEYLAE
-167 VYGLTPE
+167 HYALTPE

-188 NIPGISGVGEKTA
+188 NIPGVAGVGEKTA
-201 KKLLG
+201 KKLLAD
-206 EYGSV
+206 YGTV
-211 ENLYAHVEDFKGKK
+211 ENLYAHLEDLKGKK
-225 LYDKLVDGKD
+225 LYDKLLAGKE
-235 DAFLS
+235 DALLS
-240 KELATIKCD
+240 KELATIKRD
-249 VPIDFES
+249 VPIDFEK
-256 LDFAFDQPDV
+256 LDFSFDAPDV
-266 AALTSFYKKLGLTKL
+266 ARLTTFYKELGLTKL
-281 LRKLEADFGT
+281 LRKLEAEFGT
-291 TTLGDPAEDQPELP
+291 TTLEDVAAEAPSYEGTVCADVDQALALLAAITE
-305 QGAVCENVETARPL
+305 
-319 ISEISGERCVMICE
+319 ERCVLLCE
-333 VGEDKIPTRFSWRAS
+333 VGEDKLPTRFSWRVGGKNATVAVAS
-348 EKNYTVVLN
+348 RH
-357 DRQEWD
+357 DWD
-363 RLVDALDP
+363 RIVDVLDK
-371 LFDQKKVTV
+371 LFEREPFAVY
-380 LTDDAKKLAH
+380 TDDAKKLAH
-390 ALLLA
+390 ALLLS
-395 GCLTEQ
+395 GSYTEQ
-401 VKFDVVL
+401 LRFDVAL
-408 SDYLLQP
+408 AAYLLQP
-415 EGGDHDLARVA
+415 EGEHELERVY
-426 ESCLG
+426 EGLLG
-431 MTIPEGEPEQHFAKL
+431 KSLPEEEPGRIFAAL
-446 ELVEQLYPQMRAKMA
+446 EAVEELQPEMNAGLVESGAAGLY
-461 ESGCLNLYLDV
+461 SNV
-472 ELPLAW
+472 ELPLVW

-484 IIGVRVDTQYL
+484 IVGVRVDVPYL
-495 EKLQEEFD
+495 EKLQVEFD
-503 ERIKTIEKDI
+503 ERIRAIEKDI
-513 EIMAGEPV
+513 EVLAGEPV

-552 AEVLETLRDN
+552 AEVLEALRDS

-591 QYDRVHTS
+591 AHDRVHTS

-667 AFTNGEDIHRRTASE
+667 SFAKGEDIHRRTASE

-691 TADQR
+691 TAEQR

-709 QSDFGLSKE
+709 QTDYGLSRE

-740 QTFINDTIANARET
+740 QTFIHDTIEQARAQ
-754 GYVTTML
+754 GYVTTMM

-800 AMLRCDQAIEDHRID
+800 AMIHCDKAIEDNRLD

-834 ALTLSQVVRQCME
+834 ALGLSLVVRKCME
-847 EAVKLTVPLKVDLKA
+847 DALKLNVPLKVDLKA

>member
-1 MSTLLM
+1 M
-7 IDGNSMANRAYY
+7 
-19 GVPRLTN
+19 
-26 AKGVPTNAVFGF
+26 
-38 LNTLQSVVERFKP
+38 
-51 DELFVA
+51 
-57 FDISKKVFRHERF
+57 
-70 ADYKGTRTGMP
+70 
-81 EDLLTQ
+81 
-87 MPLIKEA
+87 
-94 LKYMNIETFGLEGY
+94 
-108 EADDI
+108 
-113 IGTMSAHNSALG
+113 
-125 NESIILSGDRD
+125 
-136 LFQLVG
+136 
-142 DHVTVCFPKGKGSDM
+142 
-157 ELVTPDSLQE
+157 
-167 VYGLTPE
+167 
-174 LVIEMKGLM
+174 
-183 GDKSD
+183 
-188 NIPGISGVGEKTA
+188 
-201 KKLLG
+201 
-206 EYGSV
+206 
-211 ENLYAHVEDFKGKK
+211 
-225 LYDKLVDGKD
+225 
-235 DAFLS
+235 
-240 KELATIKCD
+240 
-249 VPIDFES
+249 
-256 LDFAFDQPDV
+256 
-266 AALTSFYKKLGLTKL
+266 
-281 LRKLEADFGT
+281 
-291 TTLGDPAEDQPELP
+291 
-305 QGAVCENVETARPL
+305 
-319 ISEISGERCVMICE
+319 
-333 VGEDKIPTRFSWRAS
+333 
-348 EKNYTVVLN
+348 
-357 DRQEWD
+357 
-363 RLVDALDP
+363 
-371 LFDQKKVTV
+371 
-380 LTDDAKKLAH
+380 
-390 ALLLA
+390 
-395 GCLTEQ
+395 
-401 VKFDVVL
+401 
-408 SDYLLQP
+408 
-415 EGGDHDLARVA
+415 
-426 ESCLG
+426 
-431 MTIPEGEPEQHFAKL
+431 
-446 ELVEQLYPQMRAKMA
+446 
-461 ESGCLNLYLDV
+461 
-472 ELPLAW
+472 
-478 ILAQME
+478 
-484 IIGVRVDTQYL
+484 
-495 EKLQEEFD
+495 
-503 ERIKTIEKDI
+503 
-513 EIMAGEPV
+513 
-521 NPNSPKQLGHILF
+521 
-534 EVLELPVVKKTK
+534 
-546 TGYSTS
+546 
-552 AEVLETLRDN
+552 ETLRDN

-718 LGISRREAQAYIDL
+718 LGISRREAQVYIDL

-847 EAVKLTVPLKVDLKA
+847 EAVKLTVPLKVELKA

>member
-7 IDGNSMANRAYY
+7 IDGNSMANRAFY
-19 GVPRLTN
+19 GVPHLTN
-26 AKGVPTNAVFGF
+26 AKGVPTNAVYGF
-38 LNTLQSVVERFKP
+38 LNTLQAAIERFKP
-51 DELFVA
+51 DALFVA
-57 FDISKKVFRHERF
+57 FDISKKVFRHERY

-81 EDLLTQ
+81 EDLLVQ

-94 LKYMNIETFGLEGY
+94 LSYMNIETFGLEGY

-113 IGTMSAHNSALG
+113 IGTMSAHQTALG
-125 NESIILSGDRD
+125 GESIILSGDRD

-142 DHVTVCFPKGKGSDM
+142 EHVTVCFPQSKGQEM
-157 ELVTPDSLQE
+157 EIVTPEYLAE
-167 VYGLTPE
+167 HYALTPE

-188 NIPGISGVGEKTA
+188 NIPGVAGVGEKTA
-201 KKLLG
+201 KKLLAD
-206 EYGSV
+206 YGTV
-211 ENLYAHVEDFKGKK
+211 ENLYAHLEDLKGKK
-225 LYDKLVDGKD
+225 LYDKLLAGKEN
-235 DAFLS
+235 ALLS
-240 KELATIKCD
+240 KELATIKRD
-249 VPIDFES
+249 VPIDFEK
-256 LDFAFDQPDV
+256 LDFSFDAPDV
-266 AALTSFYKKLGLTKL
+266 ARLTTFYKELGLTKL
-281 LRKLEADFGT
+281 LRKLEAEFGT
-291 TTLGDPAEDQPELP
+291 TTLEDVAAEAPSYEGTVCADVDQALALLAAITE
-305 QGAVCENVETARPL
+305 
-319 ISEISGERCVMICE
+319 ERCVLLCE
-333 VGEDKIPTRFSWRAS
+333 VGDEKLPTRFSWRVGGKNATVAVAS
-348 EKNYTVVLN
+348 RH
-357 DRQEWD
+357 DWD
-363 RLVDALDP
+363 RIVDVLDK
-371 LFDQKKVTV
+371 LFEREPFAVY
-380 LTDDAKKLAH
+380 TDDAKKLAH
-390 ALLLA
+390 ALLLS
-395 GCLTEQ
+395 GSYTEQ
-401 VKFDVVL
+401 LRFDVAL
-408 SDYLLQP
+408 AAYLLQP
-415 EGGDHDLARVA
+415 EGEHELERVYEGLLGKSLPEEEPARIFA
-426 ESCLG
+426 ALEAIEELQ
-431 MTIPEGEPEQHFAKL
+431 PEMNAG
-446 ELVEQLYPQMRAKMA
+446 LVEIGAAGLY
-461 ESGCLNLYLDV
+461 SNV
-472 ELPLAW
+472 ELPLVW

-484 IIGVRVDTQYL
+484 IVGVKVDVPYL
-495 EKLQEEFD
+495 EKLQVEFD
-503 ERIKTIEKDI
+503 ERIRAIEKDI
-513 EIMAGEPV
+513 EVLAGEPV

-552 AEVLETLRDN
+552 AEVLEALRDS

-591 QYDRVHTS
+591 AHDRVHTS

-667 AFTNGEDIHRRTASE
+667 SFAKGEDIHRRTASE

-691 TADQR
+691 TAEQR

-709 QSDFGLSKE
+709 QTDYGLSRE

-740 QTFINDTIANARET
+740 QTFIHDTIEQARAQ
-754 GYVTTML
+754 GYVTTMM

-800 AMLRCDQAIEDHRID
+800 AMIHCDKAIEDNRLD

-834 ALTLSQVVRQCME
+834 ALGLSLVVRKCME
-847 EAVKLTVPLKVDLKA
+847 DALKLNVPLKVDLKA

>member
-7 IDGNSMANRAYY
+7 IDGNSMANRAFY
-19 GVPRLTN
+19 GVPHLTN
-26 AKGVPTNAVFGF
+26 AKGVPTNAVYGF
-38 LNTLQSVVERFKP
+38 LNTLQAAIERFKP
-51 DELFVA
+51 DALFVA
-57 FDISKKVFRHERF
+57 FDISKKVFRHERY

-81 EDLLTQ
+81 EDLLVQ

-94 LKYMNIETFGLEGY
+94 LSHMNIETFGLEGY

-113 IGTMSAHNSALG
+113 IGTMSAHQSAAG
-125 NESIILSGDRD
+125 GESIILSGDRD

-142 DHVTVCFPKGKGSDM
+142 EHVTVCFPQSKGQEM
-157 ELVTPDSLQE
+157 EIVTPEYLAE
-167 VYGLTPE
+167 HYALTPE

-188 NIPGISGVGEKTA
+188 NIPGVAGVGEKTA
-201 KKLLG
+201 KKLLAD
-206 EYGSV
+206 YGTV
-211 ENLYAHVEDFKGKK
+211 ENLYAHLEDLKGKK
-225 LYDKLVDGKD
+225 LYDKLLAGKE
-235 DAFLS
+235 DALLS
-240 KELATIKCD
+240 KELATIKRD
-249 VPIDFES
+249 VPIDFEK
-256 LDFAFDQPDV
+256 LDFSFDAPDV
-266 AALTSFYKKLGLTKL
+266 ARLTTFYKELGLTKL
-281 LRKLEADFGT
+281 LRKLEAEFGT
-291 TTLGDPAEDQPELP
+291 TTLEDVAAEAPSYEGTVCADVDQALALLAAITE
-305 QGAVCENVETARPL
+305 
-319 ISEISGERCVMICE
+319 ERCVLLCE
-333 VGEDKIPTRFSWRAS
+333 VGEDKLPTRFSWRVGGKNATVAVAS
-348 EKNYTVVLN
+348 RH
-357 DRQEWD
+357 DWD
-363 RLVDALDP
+363 RIVDVLDK
-371 LFDQKKVTV
+371 LFEREPFAVY
-380 LTDDAKKLAH
+380 TDDAKKLAH
-390 ALLLA
+390 ALLLS
-395 GCLTEQ
+395 GSYTEQ
-401 VKFDVVL
+401 LRFDVEL
-408 SDYLLQP
+408 AAYLLQP
-415 EGGDHDLARVA
+415 EGEHELERVY
-426 ESCLG
+426 EGLLG
-431 MTIPEGEPEQHFAKL
+431 KSLPEEEPGRIFAAL
-446 ELVEQLYPQMRAKMA
+446 EAVEELQPEMNAGLVEIGAAGLY
-461 ESGCLNLYLDV
+461 SNV
-472 ELPLAW
+472 ELPLTW

-484 IIGVRVDTQYL
+484 IVGVKVDVPYL
-495 EKLQEEFD
+495 EKLQVEFD
-503 ERIKTIEKDI
+503 ERIRAIEKDI
-513 EIMAGEPV
+513 EVLAGEPV

-552 AEVLETLRDN
+552 AEVLEALRDS

-591 QYDRVHTS
+591 AHDRVHTS

-636 IEKKNLLISAD
+636 IERKNLLISAD

-667 AFTNGEDIHRRTASE
+667 SFAKGEDIHRRTASE

-691 TADQR
+691 TAEQR
-696 RTAKAVNFGIIYG
+696 RAAKAVNFGIIYG
-709 QSDFGLSKE
+709 QTDYGLSRE

-740 QTFINDTIANARET
+740 QTFIHDTIEQARAQ
-754 GYVTTML
+754 GYVTTMM

-800 AMLRCDQAIEDHRID
+800 AMIHCDKAIEDNRLD

-834 ALTLSQVVRQCME
+834 ALGLSLVVRKCME
-847 EAVKLTVPLKVDLKA
+847 DALKLNVPLKVDLKA

>member
-7 IDGNSMANRAYY
+7 IDGNSMANRAFY
-19 GVPRLTN
+19 GVPHLTN
-26 AKGVPTNAVFGF
+26 AKGVPTNAVYGF
-38 LNTLQSVVERFKP
+38 LNTLQAAIERFKP
-51 DELFVA
+51 DALFVA
-57 FDISKKVFRHERF
+57 FDISKKVFRHERY

-81 EDLLTQ
+81 EDLLVQ

-94 LKYMNIETFGLEGY
+94 LSYMNIETFGLEGY

-113 IGTMSAHNSALG
+113 IGTMSAHQSAAG
-125 NESIILSGDRD
+125 GESIILSGDRD

-142 DHVTVCFPKGKGSDM
+142 EHVTVCFPQSKGQEM
-157 ELVTPDSLQE
+157 EIVTPEYLAE
-167 VYGLTPE
+167 HYALTPE

-188 NIPGISGVGEKTA
+188 NIPGVAGVGEKTA
-201 KKLLG
+201 KKLLAD
-206 EYGSV
+206 YGTV
-211 ENLYAHVEDFKGKK
+211 ENLYAHLEDLKGKK
-225 LYDKLVDGKD
+225 LYDKLLAGKE
-235 DAFLS
+235 DALLS
-240 KELATIKCD
+240 KELATIKRD
-249 VPIDFES
+249 VPIDFEK
-256 LDFAFDQPDV
+256 LDFSFDAPDV
-266 AALTSFYKKLGLTKL
+266 ARLTTFYKELGLTKL
-281 LRKLEADFGT
+281 LRKLEAEFGT
-291 TTLGDPAEDQPELP
+291 TTLEDVAAEAPSYEGTVCADVDQALALLAAITE
-305 QGAVCENVETARPL
+305 
-319 ISEISGERCVMICE
+319 ERCVLLCE
-333 VGEDKIPTRFSWRAS
+333 VGEEKLPTRFSWRVGGKNATVAVAS
-348 EKNYTVVLN
+348 RH
-357 DRQEWD
+357 DWD
-363 RLVDALDP
+363 RIVDVLDK
-371 LFDQKKVTV
+371 LFEREPFAVY
-380 LTDDAKKLAH
+380 TDDAKKLAH
-390 ALLLA
+390 ALLLS
-395 GCLTEQ
+395 GSYTEQ
-401 VKFDVVL
+401 LRFDVAL
-408 SDYLLQP
+408 AAYLLQP
-415 EGGDHDLARVA
+415 EGEHELERVY
-426 ESCLG
+426 EGLLG
-431 MTIPEGEPEQHFAKL
+431 KSLPEEEPGRIFAAL
-446 ELVEQLYPQMRAKMA
+446 EAIEELQPEMNAGLVEIGAAGLY
-461 ESGCLNLYLDV
+461 SNV
-472 ELPLAW
+472 ELPLVW

-484 IIGVRVDTQYL
+484 IVGVKVDVPYL
-495 EKLQEEFD
+495 EKLQVEFD
-503 ERIKTIEKDI
+503 ERIRAIEKDI
-513 EIMAGEPV
+513 EVLAGEPV

-552 AEVLETLRDN
+552 AEVLEALRDS

-591 QYDRVHTS
+591 AHDRVHTS

-667 AFTNGEDIHRRTASE
+667 SFAKGEDIHRRTASE

-691 TADQR
+691 TAEQR

-709 QSDFGLSKE
+709 QTDYGLSRE

-740 QTFINDTIANARET
+740 QTFIHDTIEQARAQ
-754 GYVTTML
+754 GYVTTMM

-800 AMLRCDQAIEDHRID
+800 AMIHCDKAIEDNRLD

-834 ALTLSQVVRQCME
+834 ALGLSLVVRKCME
-847 EAVKLTVPLKVDLKA
+847 DALKLNVPLKVDLKA

>member
-7 IDGNSMANRAYY
+7 IDGNSMANRAFY
-19 GVPRLTN
+19 GVPHLTN
-26 AKGVPTNAVFGF
+26 AKGVPTNAVYGF
-38 LNTLQSVVERFKP
+38 LNTLQAAIERFKP
-51 DELFVA
+51 DALFVA
-57 FDISKKVFRHERF
+57 FDISKKVFRHERY

-81 EDLLTQ
+81 EDLLVQ

-94 LKYMNIETFGLEGY
+94 LSYMNIETFGLEGY

-113 IGTMSAHNSALG
+113 IGTMSAHQTALG
-125 NESIILSGDRD
+125 GESIILSGDRD

-142 DHVTVCFPKGKGSDM
+142 EHVTVCFPQSKGQEM
-157 ELVTPDSLQE
+157 EIVTPEYLAE
-167 VYGLTPE
+167 HYALTPE

-188 NIPGISGVGEKTA
+188 NIPGVAGVGEKTA
-201 KKLLG
+201 KKLLAD
-206 EYGSV
+206 YGTV
-211 ENLYAHVEDFKGKK
+211 ENLYAHLEDLKGKK
-225 LYDKLVDGKD
+225 LYDKLLAGKE
-235 DAFLS
+235 DALLS
-240 KELATIKCD
+240 KELATIKRD
-249 VPIDFES
+249 VPIDFEK
-256 LDFAFDQPDV
+256 LDFSFDAPDV
-266 AALTSFYKKLGLTKL
+266 ARLTTFYKELGLTKL
-281 LRKLEADFGT
+281 LRKLEAEFGT
-291 TTLGDPAEDQPELP
+291 TTLEDVAAEAPSYEGTVCADVDQALALLAAITE
-305 QGAVCENVETARPL
+305 
-319 ISEISGERCVMICE
+319 ERCVLLCE
-333 VGEDKIPTRFSWRAS
+333 VGEDKLPTRFSWRVGGKNATVAVAS
-348 EKNYTVVLN
+348 RH
-357 DRQEWD
+357 DWD
-363 RLVDALDP
+363 RIVDVLDK
-371 LFDQKKVTV
+371 LFEREPFAVY
-380 LTDDAKKLAH
+380 TDDAKKLAH
-390 ALLLA
+390 ALLLS
-395 GCLTEQ
+395 GSYTEQ
-401 VKFDVVL
+401 LRFDVAL
-408 SDYLLQP
+408 AAYLLQP
-415 EGGDHDLARVA
+415 EGEHELERVY
-426 ESCLG
+426 EGLLG
-431 MTIPEGEPEQHFAKL
+431 KSLPEEEPGRIFAAL
-446 ELVEQLYPQMRAKMA
+446 EAVEELQPEMNAGLVESGAAGLY
-461 ESGCLNLYLDV
+461 SNV
-472 ELPLAW
+472 ELPLVW

-484 IIGVRVDTQYL
+484 IVGVKVDVPYL
-495 EKLQEEFD
+495 EKLQVEFD
-503 ERIKTIEKDI
+503 ERIRAIEKDI
-513 EIMAGEPV
+513 EVLAGEPV

-552 AEVLETLRDN
+552 AEVLEALRDS

-591 QYDRVHTS
+591 AHDRVHTS

-667 AFTNGEDIHRRTASE
+667 SFAKGEDIHRRTASE

-691 TADQR
+691 TAEQR

-709 QSDFGLSKE
+709 QTDYGLSRE

-740 QTFINDTIANARET
+740 QTFIHDTIEQARAQ
-754 GYVTTML
+754 GYVTTMM

-800 AMLRCDQAIEDHRID
+800 AMIHCDKAIEDNRLD

-834 ALTLSQVVRQCME
+834 ALGLSLVVRKCME
-847 EAVKLTVPLKVDLKA
+847 DALKLNVPLKVDLKA

>member
-7 IDGNSMANRAYY
+7 IDGNSMANRAFY
-19 GVPRLTN
+19 GVPHLTN
-26 AKGVPTNAVFGF
+26 AKGVPTNAVYGF
-38 LNTLQSVVERFKP
+38 LNTLQAAIERFKP
-51 DELFVA
+51 DALFVA
-57 FDISKKVFRHERF
+57 FDISKKVFRHERY
-70 ADYKGTRTGMP
+70 ANYKGTRTGMP
-81 EDLLTQ
+81 EDLLVQ

-94 LKYMNIETFGLEGY
+94 LSYMNIETFGLEGY

-113 IGTMSAHNSALG
+113 IGTMSAHQTALG
-125 NESIILSGDRD
+125 GESIILSGDRD

-142 DHVTVCFPKGKGSDM
+142 EHVTVCFPQSKGQEM
-157 ELVTPDSLQE
+157 EIVTPEYLAE
-167 VYGLTPE
+167 HYALTPE

-188 NIPGISGVGEKTA
+188 NIPGVAGVGEKTA
-201 KKLLG
+201 KKLLAD
-206 EYGSV
+206 YGTV
-211 ENLYAHVEDFKGKK
+211 ENLYAHLEDLKGKK
-225 LYDKLVDGKD
+225 LYDKLLAGKE
-235 DAFLS
+235 DALLS
-240 KELATIKCD
+240 KELATIKRD
-249 VPIDFES
+249 VPIDFEK
-256 LDFAFDQPDV
+256 LDFSFDAPDV
-266 AALTSFYKKLGLTKL
+266 ARLTTFYKELGLTKL
-281 LRKLEADFGT
+281 LRKLEAEFGT
-291 TTLGDPAEDQPELP
+291 TTLEDVAAEAPSYEGTVCADVDQALALLAAITE
-305 QGAVCENVETARPL
+305 
-319 ISEISGERCVMICE
+319 ERCVLLCE
-333 VGEDKIPTRFSWRAS
+333 VGDEKLPTRFSWRVGG
-348 EKNYTVVLN
+348 KNATVQIATRH
-357 DRQEWD
+357 DWD
-363 RLVDALDP
+363 RIVDVLDK
-371 LFDQKKVTV
+371 LFEREPFAVY
-380 LTDDAKKLAH
+380 TDDAKKLAH
-390 ALLLA
+390 ALLLS
-395 GCLTEQ
+395 GSYTEQ
-401 VKFDVVL
+401 LRFDVAL
-408 SDYLLQP
+408 AAYLLQP
-415 EGGDHDLARVA
+415 EGEHELERVY
-426 ESCLG
+426 EGLLG
-431 MTIPEGEPEQHFAKL
+431 KSLPEEEPGRIFAAL
-446 ELVEQLYPQMRAKMA
+446 EAVEELQPEMNAGLVEIGAAGLY
-461 ESGCLNLYLDV
+461 SNV
-472 ELPLAW
+472 ELPLVW

-484 IIGVRVDTQYL
+484 IVGVKVDVPYL
-495 EKLQEEFD
+495 EKLQVEFD
-503 ERIKTIEKDI
+503 ERIRAIEKDI
-513 EIMAGEPV
+513 EVLAGEPV

-552 AEVLETLRDN
+552 AEVLEALRDS

-591 QYDRVHTS
+591 AHDRVHTS

-667 AFTNGEDIHRRTASE
+667 SFAKGEDIHRRTASE

-691 TADQR
+691 AAEQR

-709 QSDFGLSKE
+709 QTDYGLSRE

-740 QTFINDTIANARET
+740 QTFIHDTIEQARAQ
-754 GYVTTML
+754 GYVTTMM

-800 AMLRCDQAIEDHRID
+800 AMIHCDKAIEDNRLD

-834 ALTLSQVVRQCME
+834 ALGLSLVVRKCME
-847 EAVKLTVPLKVDLKA
+847 DALKLNVPLKVDLKA

>member
-1 MSTLLM
+1 MTTLLM

-38 LNTLQSVVERFKP
+38 INTLQSVIERFQP

-57 FDISKKVFRHERF
+57 FDVSKKVFRHERF

-81 EDLLTQ
+81 EDLMTQ

-94 LKYMNIETFGLEGY
+94 LRYMNIETFGMEGY

-113 IGTMSAHNSALG
+113 IGTMSRHQSAKG
-125 NESIILSGDRD
+125 GESIILSGDRD
-136 LFQLVG
+136 LFQLV
-142 DHVTVCFPKGKGSDM
+142 DEHVTVCFPKSKGQEM
-157 ELVTPDSLQE
+157 EIVTLAFLE
-167 VYGLTPE
+167 ENYGLTPAR
-174 LVIEMKGLM
+174 VIEMKGLM

-188 NIPGISGVGEKTA
+188 NIPGVNGVGEKTA
-201 KKLLG
+201 KKLLDD
-206 EYGSV
+206 YGTV
-211 ENLYAHVEDFKGKK
+211 ENLYANLEDLKGKK
-225 LYDKLVDGKD
+225 LYDKLLAGKD
-235 DAFLS
+235 DALMS

-249 VPIDFES
+249 VPIAFDG

-266 AALTSFYKKLGLTKL
+266 AALTSFYKELGLTKL
-281 LRKLEADFGT
+281 LRKLEADYGT
-291 TTLGDPAEDQPELP
+291 TTLGEAPAAPAAAP
-305 QGAVCENVETARPL
+305 SGTVCATLETGLRLLRTLGPD
-319 ISEISGERCVMICE
+319 RYVMIVE
-333 VGEDKIPTRFSWRAS
+333 VDAEKQPTRFYWRAGG
-348 EKNYTVVLN
+348 KNYALVLEGADAWRQVVDSLSALLADN
-357 DRQEWD
+357 D
-363 RLVDALDP
+363 
-371 LFDQKKVTV
+371 TYIY
-380 LTDDAKKLAH
+380 TDDLKKLVH

-395 GCLTEQ
+395 GGDTSH
-401 VKFDVVL
+401 VVWDLAL
-408 SDYLLQP
+408 SDYLRAP
-415 EGGDHDLARVA
+415 EGGDH
-426 ESCLG
+426 ELG
-431 MTIPEGEPEQHFAKL
+431 RIIETYLGETLPEDGDGRYFAAMALLEEVSGTMRTKL
-446 ELVEQLYPQMRAKMA
+446 NET
-461 ESGCLNLYLDV
+461 G
-472 ELPLAW
+472 ELPLYRDVERPLAT

-484 IIGVRVDTQYL
+484 LMGVRVDTAYL
-495 EKLQEEFD
+495 ETLQQEFD
-503 ERIKTIEKDI
+503 TRIQEIEKDI

-591 QYDRVHTS
+591 ENGCVHTS

-636 IEKKNLLISAD
+636 LDKKNLFISAD

-661 DDMLMQ
+661 DDMLMN
-667 AFTNGEDIHRRTASE
+667 AFMQGEDIHRRTASE
-682 VFHVPMEEV
+682 VFHVPMDAV

-709 QSDFGLSKE
+709 QTDFGLSKE

-740 QTFINDTIANARET
+740 QTFINDTIAQAREK

-766 IKDINSRNRNL
+766 IKDIASRNRNL

-800 AMLRCDQAIEDHRID
+800 AMLRCDQAIRDNHIR

-829 VSRED
+829 VSKED
-834 ALTLSQVVRQCME
+834 ALALSQVVRQCME
-847 EAVKLTVPLKVDLKA
+847 EAVKLNVPLKVDLKA

>member
-7 IDGNSMANRAYY
+7 IDGNSMANRAFY
-19 GVPRLTN
+19 GVPHLTN
-26 AKGVPTNAVFGF
+26 AKGVPTNAVYGF
-38 LNTLQSVVERFKP
+38 LNTLQAAIERFKP
-51 DELFVA
+51 DALFVA
-57 FDISKKVFRHERF
+57 FDISKKVFRHERY

-81 EDLLTQ
+81 EDLLVQ

-94 LKYMNIETFGLEGY
+94 LSYMNIETFGLEGY

-113 IGTMSAHNSALG
+113 IGTMSAHQTALG
-125 NESIILSGDRD
+125 GESIILSGDRD

-142 DHVTVCFPKGKGSDM
+142 EHVTVCFPQSKGQEM
-157 ELVTPDSLQE
+157 EIVTPEYLAE
-167 VYGLTPE
+167 HYALTPE

-188 NIPGISGVGEKTA
+188 NIPGVAGVGEKTA
-201 KKLLG
+201 KKLLAD
-206 EYGSV
+206 YGTV
-211 ENLYAHVEDFKGKK
+211 ENLYAHLEDLKGKK
-225 LYDKLVDGKD
+225 LYDKLLAGKE
-235 DAFLS
+235 DALLS
-240 KELATIKCD
+240 KELATIKRD
-249 VPIDFES
+249 VPIDFEK
-256 LDFAFDQPDV
+256 LDFSFDAPDV
-266 AALTSFYKKLGLTKL
+266 ARLTTFYKELGLTKL
-281 LRKLEADFGT
+281 LRKLEAEFGT
-291 TTLGDPAEDQPELP
+291 TTLEDVAAEAPSYEGTVCADVDQALALLAAITE
-305 QGAVCENVETARPL
+305 
-319 ISEISGERCVMICE
+319 ERCVMCCE
-333 VGEDKIPTRFSWRAS
+333 VGDEKLPTRFSWRVGGKNATVAVAS
-348 EKNYTVVLN
+348 RH
-357 DRQEWD
+357 DWD
-363 RLVDALDP
+363 RIVDVLDK
-371 LFDQKKVTV
+371 LFEREPFAVY
-380 LTDDAKKLAH
+380 TDDAKKLAH
-390 ALLLA
+390 ALLLS
-395 GCLTEQ
+395 GSYTEQ
-401 VKFDVVL
+401 LRFDVAL
-408 SDYLLQP
+408 AAYLLQP
-415 EGGDHDLARVA
+415 EGEHELERVY
-426 ESCLG
+426 EGLLG
-431 MTIPEGEPEQHFAKL
+431 KSLPEEEPGRIFAAL
-446 ELVEQLYPQMRAKMA
+446 EAIEELQPEMNAGLVEIGAAGLY
-461 ESGCLNLYLDV
+461 SNV
-472 ELPLAW
+472 ELPLVW

-484 IIGVRVDTQYL
+484 IVGVKVDVPYL
-495 EKLQEEFD
+495 EKLQVEFD
-503 ERIKTIEKDI
+503 ERIRAIEKDI
-513 EIMAGEPV
+513 EVLAGEPV

-552 AEVLETLRDN
+552 AEVLEALRDS

-591 QYDRVHTS
+591 AHDRVHTS

-667 AFTNGEDIHRRTASE
+667 SFAKGEDIHRRTASE

-691 TADQR
+691 TAEQR

-709 QSDFGLSKE
+709 QTDYGLSRE

-740 QTFINDTIANARET
+740 QTFIHDTIEQARAQ
-754 GYVTTML
+754 GYVTTMM

-800 AMLRCDQAIEDHRID
+800 AMIHCDKAIEDNRLD

-834 ALTLSQVVRQCME
+834 ALGLSLVVRKCME
-847 EAVKLTVPLKVDLKA
+847 DALKLNVPLKVDLKA

>member
-7 IDGNSMANRAYY
+7 IDGNSMANRAFY
-19 GVPRLTN
+19 GVPHLTN
-26 AKGVPTNAVFGF
+26 AKGVPTNAVYGF
-38 LNTLQSVVERFKP
+38 LNTLQAAIERFKP
-51 DELFVA
+51 DALFVA
-57 FDISKKVFRHERF
+57 FDISKKVFRHERY

-81 EDLLTQ
+81 EDLLVQ

-94 LKYMNIETFGLEGY
+94 LGYMNIETFGLEGY

-113 IGTMSAHNSALG
+113 IGTMSAHQTALG
-125 NESIILSGDRD
+125 GESIILSGDRD

-142 DHVTVCFPKGKGSDM
+142 EHVTVCFPQSKGQEM
-157 ELVTPDSLQE
+157 EIVTPEYLAE
-167 VYGLTPE
+167 HYALTPE

-188 NIPGISGVGEKTA
+188 NIPGVAGVGEKTA
-201 KKLLG
+201 KKLLAD
-206 EYGSV
+206 YGTV
-211 ENLYAHVEDFKGKK
+211 ENLYAHLEDLKGKK
-225 LYDKLVDGKD
+225 LYDKLLAGKE
-235 DAFLS
+235 DALLS
-240 KELATIKCD
+240 KELATIKRD
-249 VPIDFES
+249 VPIDFEK
-256 LDFAFDQPDV
+256 LDFSFDAPDV
-266 AALTSFYKKLGLTKL
+266 ARLTTFYKELGLTKL
-281 LRKLEADFGT
+281 LRKLEAEFGT
-291 TTLGDPAEDQPELP
+291 TTLEDVAAEAPSYEGTVCADVDQALALLAAITE
-305 QGAVCENVETARPL
+305 
-319 ISEISGERCVMICE
+319 ERCVLLCE
-333 VGEDKIPTRFSWRAS
+333 VNDEKLPTRFSWRVGGKNATVAVAS
-348 EKNYTVVLN
+348 RH
-357 DRQEWD
+357 DWD
-363 RLVDALDP
+363 RIVDVLDK
-371 LFDQKKVTV
+371 LFEREPFAVY
-380 LTDDAKKLAH
+380 TDDAKKLAH
-390 ALLLA
+390 ALLLS
-395 GCLTEQ
+395 GSYTEQ
-401 VKFDVVL
+401 LRFDVAL
-408 SDYLLQP
+408 AAYLLQP
-415 EGGDHDLARVA
+415 EGEHELERVY
-426 ESCLG
+426 EGLLG
-431 MTIPEGEPEQHFAKL
+431 KSLPEEEPGRIFAAL
-446 ELVEQLYPQMRAKMA
+446 EAIEELQPEMNAGLVESGAAGLY
-461 ESGCLNLYLDV
+461 SNV
-472 ELPLAW
+472 ELPLVW

-484 IIGVRVDTQYL
+484 IVGVKVDVPYL
-495 EKLQEEFD
+495 EKLQVEFD
-503 ERIKTIEKDI
+503 ERIRAIEKDI
-513 EIMAGEPV
+513 EVLAGEPV

-552 AEVLETLRDN
+552 AEVLEALRDS

-591 QYDRVHTS
+591 AHDRVHTS

-667 AFTNGEDIHRRTASE
+667 SFAKGEDIHRRTASE

-691 TADQR
+691 TAEQR

-709 QSDFGLSKE
+709 QTDYGLSRE

-740 QTFINDTIANARET
+740 QTFIHDIIEQARAQ
-754 GYVTTML
+754 GYVTTMM

-766 IKDINSRNRNL
+766 IKDIASRNRNL

-800 AMLRCDQAIEDHRID
+800 AMIHCDKAIEDNRLD

-834 ALTLSQVVRQCME
+834 ALGLSLVVRKCME
-847 EAVKLTVPLKVDLKA
+847 DALKLNVPLKVDLKA